1 MIKNKWTVK
10 IILLVTVILA
20 GLILCIN
27 SINGIPDAETNYKE
41 IYSAMLNA
49 NQEDNLNWENETD
62 FEVNREEIQG
72 GGFQVPKI
80 EGRAIYCT
88 ERDVTLAMTSAMWR
102 GESNEYTYYWSTPK
116 VENIFNPANVDKEG
130 RIWSKELSKN
140 EIDAINSTGDF
151 VNSLDSAIRTRGYYK
166 CSNNHTTIS
175 ADKAYVITADPCNQ
189 WTPRKQIVMW
199 MLQIT
204 GGINVDNAETII
216 AKLKLDGSKAEFVRS
231 DIEAIKQLYNE
242 AIKYGKFKERVNNA
256 LSNDGNYA
264 TNLTDVDNIT
274 SEYYTSNSNKYIK
287 VGPYTMKY
295 VNGKYLNE
303 EIIFGGI
310 GGKVDN
316 ETLGLYIQN
325 GNQKI
330 KVNKIITDDKIAN
343 TKNFRPCEESDPVS
357 GLYVEHTTDFM
368 RPSSEKEFYILI
380 PKTELE
386 ADAKL
391 YAHFTWMEAK
401 GEECVKNGISYQIS
415 EGSLEKKNRITRLKP
430 NKDKKIKFEA
440 TFTQQLTEFN
450 GERELKEFTLD
461 LGTVQPPSK
470 EGSYY
475 VSIRKIGEG
484 GKGLE
489 GAEFLINGVSYG
501 TNEDGYIENEDGDI
515 LMEQLINASGTETWT
530 VEEKSAPEGYITQP
544 LKIVFNVYKVYNST
558 TNTYEVDRIE
568 IVSSNSN
575 AKVTFNKENKT
586 ITVQI
591 KNIEKPDPNNPNDLL
606 DTYEIK
612 AKKVDEQG
620 KGLAGAKFNI
630 TWPTGKTSEATSNE
644 NGDLVISGQ
653 TPILGLNSEEE
664 DHFKIEE
671 IEAPAGYKM
680 INGAIEFDVKKEK
693 LITIDGTDKYG
704 ITGIINVNAPEGV
717 TIELNGRGEISIVI
731 PNQKD
736 IKLISIGGNVWEDA
750 KTGKAS
756 LGDGINSTTNNVD
769 KNLENIKVSLYT
781 EDMKLAELMPADSV
795 TNIYNRIN
803 PTLTDANG
811 NYKFEGVDESKKYYV
826 VFEYDGQVYMP
837 TEYLAKGI
845 SGDTIQ
851 NYNSVEEMLGELTN
865 IGTGRDN
872 GNSGSTGG
880 KNTGTGTNTG
890 SGKNTQTNTEW
901 FEKWKTNSKASE
913 LETNTGK
920 NTIEGRQ
927 TFNNRFAEIGASPKN
942 YISKNTLGISTY
954 LVEEEGIYYNKSYTR
969 LELMGYTLKKTSKG
983 VAYVQDKIQL
993 VDGYKYNK
1001 YGTLDYDDNGAITS
1015 EWSEGLISQ
1024 KIKEFIVANGH
1035 YPNEAE
1041 KVRIYRSIVGDMN
1054 DDEAWNKLQFIEDCK
1069 MSALTKSPFNSGI
1082 EYYPTNKNATFGTD
1096 LLTNYVNLGLWR
1108 RQEFNAQ
1115 LTKDV
1120 VEVTTTSNGNSL
1132 TTPFNSKEKAL
1143 YYIKDYMNDYTNAIK
1158 ENNGKINLAK
1168 QYADSQQGI
1177 YINRLNAQYY
1187 YNKYY
1192 DRPIKQSEYMGQR
1205 NLEVEI
1211 KYRITVYNLSQ
1222 SLETQIIE
1230 VVDYYDDSL
1239 QLTSAVVNT
1248 NGKNISNDKS
1258 SAVSESIYG
1267 QVTEKSFPGFNKVY
1281 IRLQNKQLATGE
1293 GITIDLTY
1301 KVKRM
1306 ALQGF
1311 EGYINIGEKTNIAE
1325 INGYKTYYSANTSTP
1340 NRHGAIIGNNTTV
1353 AGLIDVNS
1361 TPGNLE
1367 TIEEITNG
1375 VINFEDDSDK
1385 TTATLTIDDGD
1396 DPTPPD
1402 SDTPPDSNTPID
1414 STNIISG
1421 CVWEDAKTGK
1431 ASLGNGIRDSGEKRI
1446 AGVKVA
1452 LCTREDKI
1460 NDQLSTG
1467 EKQVD
1472 WIQRYN
1478 EKNYNKYTY
1487 KVVKEETTDQNGEY
1501 SFKDV
1506 EKGDYYVLF
1515 GYGLDDATVLTNNKE
1530 NETNKILGKTG
1541 SNTKSYNGQD
1551 YKSTI
1556 FQAGFENGYD
1566 IENVDYDK
1574 SLNEAHVSKAIDDW
1588 ARVEEVNKY
1597 SKIQTNHIAE
1607 VLASP
1612 TKVPTYLGE
1621 QYGSD
1626 LMGRLV
1632 DELTTNTW
1640 KIAKT
1645 QKIKIEGRRGGEKI
1659 ENVDLGLVE
1668 RPITQL
1674 QITNNV
1680 ENVKV
1685 TLSDGSIVFDA
1696 TQTAEA
1702 KGNEIKNVIWKSNR
1716 STTKGI
1722 TGGFIQLYLD
1732 EELMYGATIQITYKM
1747 QINKLNDYVEYEGLE
1762 YYAKGRTNSENKVES
1777 KAKKLV
1783 CYIPNKMQFNKTQ
1796 SGDWNSIT
1804 DINEI
1809 IPAEEKDGENINNN
1823 LVNYRLKDTISSQ
1836 SNTISKIEADNI
1848 NNKYSNKGYLD
1859 NEYLNNNMLTIS
1871 QLITKEGAQGGYE
1884 CKVEIVE
1891 LENAVGRRMKTSIVG
1906 NFNPANDPVE
1916 NDEAK
1921 AENVA
1926 VMPPF
1931 GIGQVFYYILTI
1943 VIAGMLVVGIIFIKK
1958 KVLVK

>member
-49 NQEDNLNWENETD
+49 NQEDNLNWGNETG
-62 FEVNREEIQG
+62 FEVDPDNMQSN
-72 GGFQVPKI
+72 GFEVPKV

-88 ERDVTLAMTSAMWR
+88 ERGVTLAMNSNMYR
-102 GESNEYTYYWSTPK
+102 GTNTAYSYYNWGPK
-116 VENIFNPANVDKEG
+116 IVSNIFDPANG
-130 RIWSKELSKN
+130 NLWSRELTDT
-140 EIDAINSTGDF
+140 EISAINNVKDF
-151 VNSLDSAIRTRGYYK
+151 GLLATIRTRGYYK

-216 AKLKLDGSKAEFVRS
+216 AKLKLDGSKAKFVRS

-242 AIKYGKFKERVNNA
+242 AKAYRRFKNGVNKA
-256 LSNDGNYA
+256 LSNGGSYA
-264 TNLTDVDNIT
+264 TNLTDVDNMT
-274 SEYYTSNSNKYIK
+274 SEYYTSNSNEYIK

-295 VNGKYLNE
+295 VNGKYKDE
-303 EIIFGGI
+303 KIIFGGI

-330 KVNKIITDDKIAN
+330 KVEKIITNDNERN

-386 ADAKL
+386 DDAKL

-401 GEECVKNGISYQIS
+401 GEKCVKNGISYQIS
-415 EGSLEKKNRITRLKP
+415 EDSLKKSNGKTKLKP
-430 NKDKKIKFEA
+430 DANNKIEFEA

-450 GERELKEFTLD
+450 GERKLKEFTLD

-470 EGSYY
+470 EGSY
-475 VSIRKIGEG
+475 SINMRKIDEKGD
-484 GKGLE
+484 GLE
-489 GAEFLINGVSYG
+489 GAEFLINGLLTYVSDK
-501 TNEDGYIENEDGDI
+501 DGYI
-515 LMEQLINASGTETWT
+515 LRSHQVINASGTETWT

-568 IVSSNSN
+568 IVSANSN
-575 AKVTFNKENKT
+575 AKVTFNKENQT

-591 KNIEKPDPNNPNDLL
+591 KNIKANPENPDDLL

-612 AKKVDEQG
+612 ARKVNEQG
-620 KGLAGAKFNI
+620 NGLAGAKFNI

-653 TPILGLNSEEE
+653 TPMLGLNSEGE

-781 EDMKLAELMPADSV
+781 EDMKPAELMPADSV

-890 SGKNTQTNTEW
+890 SGKNTQTSTEW
-901 FEKWKTNSKASE
+901 FEKWKANSKASE
-913 LETNTGK
+913 YETNTGRI
-920 NTIEGRQ
+920 TIEGRQ

-1054 DDEAWNKLQFIEDCK
+1054 DNEAWNKLQFIEDCK

-1143 YYIKDYMNDYTNAIK
+1143 YNIKDYMNDYTNAIK
-1158 ENNGKINLAK
+1158 DNNGKINLAK

-1192 DRPIKQSEYMGQR
+1192 DRPIKQSEYIGQR

-1222 SLETQIIE
+1222 SLETQITE

-1248 NGKNISNDKS
+1248 NGKNISKDKS

-1311 EGYINIGEKTNIAE
+1311 EGYVNIGEKTNIAE

-1353 AGLIDVNS
+1353 AGLVDVNS

-1385 TTATLTIDDGD
+1385 TTATLTITD

-1402 SDTPPDSNTPID
+1402 PDTPPDPNTPID

-1421 CVWEDAKTGK
+1421 CVWEDNNK
-1431 ASLGNGIRDSGEKRI
+1431 NGIRDSGEEKI

-1452 LCTREDKI
+1452 LCTRI
-1460 NDQLSTG
+1460 NDQLGTG

-1501 SFKDV
+1501 RFKDV
-1506 EKGDYYVLF
+1506 EKGYYYVLF

-1556 FQAGFENGYD
+1556 FQANLENGEYD
-1566 IENVDYDK
+1566 LEKIKEYDK
-1574 SLNEAHVSKAIDDW
+1574 NLNDKYVSDAIDDW
-1588 ARVEEVNKY
+1588 ERVKEVNEY

-1645 QKIKIEGRRGGEKI
+1645 PKIEVTEVEGGERI
-1659 ENVDLGLVE
+1659 PNVDLGLVE
-1668 RPITQL
+1668 RPKTQL

-1702 KGNEIKNVIWKSNR
+1702 TKGNETKNVIWKSNR
-1716 STTKGI
+1716 SATKGI
-1722 TGGFIQLYLD
+1722 TGGLIHLYLD
-1732 EELMYGATIQITYKM
+1732 KELMYGATIQITYKM
-1747 QINKLNDYVEYEGLE
+1747 QINNLNDYVEYEGLE

-1848 NNKYSNKGYLD
+1848 NNA
-1859 NEYLNNNMLTIS
+1859 YLNNNMLTIS
-1871 QLITKEGAQGGYE
+1871 QLITKESAQGGYE

-1891 LENAVGRRMKTSIVG
+1891 LENAVGRRMETSIVG

-1921 AENVA
+1921 AEDVA

-1931 GIGQVFYYILTI
+1931 GIGQVFYYVLTI

>member
-49 NQEDNLNWENETD
+49 NQEDNLNWGNETG
-62 FEVNREEIQG
+62 FEVDPDNLQSN
-72 GGFQVPKI
+72 GFEVPKV

-88 ERDVTLAMTSAMWR
+88 ERGVTLAMNSNMYR
-102 GESNEYTYYWSTPK
+102 GTNTAYSYYNWGPK
-116 VENIFNPANVDKEG
+116 IVSNIFDPANG
-130 RIWSKELSKN
+130 NLWSRKLTDT
-140 EIDAINSTGDF
+140 EIRAINNVKDF
-151 VNSLDSAIRTRGYYK
+151 GLLATKRTRGYYK

-216 AKLKLDGSKAEFVRS
+216 AKLKLDGSKAKFVRS

-242 AIKYGKFKERVNNA
+242 AKAYRRFKNGVNKA
-256 LSNDGNYA
+256 LSNGGSYA
-264 TNLTDVDNIT
+264 TNLTDVDNMT
-274 SEYYTSNSNKYIK
+274 SEYYTSNSNEYIK

-295 VNGKYLNE
+295 VNGKYKDE
-303 EIIFGGI
+303 KIIFGGI

-330 KVNKIITDDKIAN
+330 KVEKIITNDNERN

-386 ADAKL
+386 DDAKL

-401 GEECVKNGISYQIS
+401 GEKCVKNGISYQIS
-415 EGSLEKKNRITRLKP
+415 EDSLKKSNGKTKLKP
-430 NKDKKIKFEA
+430 DANNKIEFEA

-450 GERELKEFTLD
+450 GERKLKEFTLD

-470 EGSYY
+470 EGSY
-475 VSIRKIGEG
+475 SINMRKIDEKGD
-484 GKGLE
+484 GLE
-489 GAEFLINGVSYG
+489 GAEFLINGLLTYVSDK
-501 TNEDGYIENEDGDI
+501 DGYI
-515 LMEQLINASGTETWT
+515 LRSHQVINASGTETWT

-568 IVSSNSN
+568 IVSANSN
-575 AKVTFNKENKT
+575 AKVTFNKENQT

-591 KNIEKPDPNNPNDLL
+591 KNIKANPENPDDLL

-612 AKKVDEQG
+612 ARKVNEQG
-620 KGLAGAKFNI
+620 NGLAGAKFNI

-653 TPILGLNSEEE
+653 TPMLGLNSEGE

-781 EDMKLAELMPADSV
+781 EDMKLAELMPDDSV

-901 FEKWKTNSKASE
+901 FEKWKANSKASE
-913 LETNTGK
+913 YETNTGRI
-920 NTIEGRQ
+920 TIEGRQ

-1054 DDEAWNKLQFIEDCK
+1054 DNEAWNKLQFIEDCK

-1143 YYIKDYMNDYTNAIK
+1143 YNIKDYMNDYTNAIK
-1158 ENNGKINLAK
+1158 DNNGKINLAK

-1192 DRPIKQSEYMGQR
+1192 DRPIKQSEYIGQR

-1222 SLETQIIE
+1222 SLETQITE

-1248 NGKNISNDKS
+1248 NGKNISKDKS

-1311 EGYINIGEKTNIAE
+1311 EGYVNIGEKTNIAE

-1353 AGLIDVNS
+1353 AGLVDVNS

-1385 TTATLTIDDGD
+1385 TTATLTITD

-1402 SDTPPDSNTPID
+1402 PDTPPDPNTPID

-1421 CVWEDAKTGK
+1421 CVWEDNNK
-1431 ASLGNGIRDSGEKRI
+1431 NGIRDSGEEKI

-1452 LCTREDKI
+1452 LCTRI
-1460 NDQLSTG
+1460 NDQLGAG

-1501 SFKDV
+1501 RFKDV
-1506 EKGDYYVLF
+1506 EKGYYYVLF

-1556 FQAGFENGYD
+1556 FQANLENGEYD
-1566 IENVDYDK
+1566 LEKIKEYDK
-1574 SLNEAHVSKAIDDW
+1574 NLNDKYVSDAIDDW
-1588 ARVEEVNKY
+1588 ERVKEVNEY

-1645 QKIKIEGRRGGEKI
+1645 PKIEVTEVNGGERI
-1659 ENVDLGLVE
+1659 PNVDLGLVE
-1668 RPITQL
+1668 RPKTQL

-1702 KGNEIKNVIWKSNR
+1702 TKGNETKNVIWKSNR
-1716 STTKGI
+1716 SATKGI

-1747 QINKLNDYVEYEGLE
+1747 QINELNDYVEYEGLE
-1762 YYAKGRTNSENKVES
+1762 YYAKGRTNSGIKVES

-1796 SGDWNSIT
+1796 SGDWNAIT

-1848 NNKYSNKGYLD
+1848 NNA
-1859 NEYLNNNMLTIS
+1859 YLNNNMLTIS

-1891 LENAVGRRMKTSIVG
+1891 LENAVGRRMETSIVG

-1921 AENVA
+1921 AEDVA

-1931 GIGQVFYYILTI
+1931 GIGQVFYYVLTI

>member
-49 NQEDNLNWENETD
+49 NQEDNLNWGNETG
-62 FEVNREEIQG
+62 FEVDPDNLQSN
-72 GGFQVPKI
+72 GFEVPKV

-88 ERDVTLAMTSAMWR
+88 ERGVTLAMNSNMYR
-102 GESNEYTYYWSTPK
+102 GTNTAYSYYNWGPK
-116 VENIFNPANVDKEG
+116 IVSNIFDPANG
-130 RIWSKELSKN
+130 NLWSRKLTDT
-140 EIDAINSTGDF
+140 EIRAINNVKDF
-151 VNSLDSAIRTRGYYK
+151 GLLATIRTRGYYK

-204 GGINVDNAETII
+204 GVINVDNAETII
-216 AKLKLDGSKAEFVRS
+216 AKLKLDGSKAKFVRS

-242 AIKYGKFKERVNNA
+242 AKAYRRFKNGVNKA
-256 LSNDGNYA
+256 LSNGGSYA
-264 TNLTDVDNIT
+264 TNLTDVDNMT
-274 SEYYTSNSNKYIK
+274 SEYYTSNSNEYIK

-295 VNGKYLNE
+295 VNGKYKDE
-303 EIIFGGI
+303 KIIFGGI

-330 KVNKIITDDKIAN
+330 KVEKIITNDNERN

-386 ADAKL
+386 DDAKL

-401 GEECVKNGISYQIS
+401 GEKCVKNGISYQIS
-415 EGSLEKKNRITRLKP
+415 KDSLKKCNGIKP
-430 NKDKKIKFEA
+430 DANNKIEFEA
-440 TFTQQLTEFN
+440 KSTQQLTEFN
-450 GERELKEFTLD
+450 GERKLKEFTLD

-470 EGSYY
+470 EGSY
-475 VSIRKIGEG
+475 SINMRKIDE
-484 GKGLE
+484 KRDGLE
-489 GAEFLINGVSYG
+489 GAEFLINGLLTYVSDK
-501 TNEDGYIENEDGDI
+501 DGYI
-515 LMEQLINASGTETWT
+515 LRSHQVINASGTETWT

-568 IVSSNSN
+568 IVSANSN
-575 AKVTFNKENKT
+575 AKVTFNKENQT

-591 KNIEKPDPNNPNDLL
+591 KNIKANPDDLL
-606 DTYEIK
+606 DKYEIK
-612 AKKVDEQG
+612 AKKVNEQG
-620 KGLAGAKFNI
+620 NGLAGAKFNI

-653 TPILGLNSEEE
+653 TPMLGLNSEGE

-693 LITIDGTDKYG
+693 LITKDGTDKYG

-717 TIELNGRGEISIVI
+717 TIEINGRGEISIVI
-731 PNQKD
+731 PNQKN

-901 FEKWKTNSKASE
+901 FEKWKANSKASE

-983 VAYVQDKIQL
+983 VTYVQDKIQL

-1024 KIKEFIVANGH
+1024 KIKEFIVANRH

-1041 KVRIYRSIVGDMN
+1041 KVRIYRSIVRDMN
-1054 DDEAWNKLQFIEDCK
+1054 DNEAWNKLQFIEDCK

-1120 VEVTTTSNGNSL
+1120 VEVTTTNTKNGNSDK
-1132 TTPFNSKEKAL
+1132 TVFNGKTYAL
-1143 YYIKDYMNDYTNAIK
+1143 DSIKDYINDYTNAIK
-1158 ENNGKINLAK
+1158 DNNGKINLAK

-1222 SLETQIIE
+1222 SLETQITE

-1248 NGKNISNDKS
+1248 NGKNISKDKS

-1353 AGLIDVNS
+1353 AGLVDVNS

-1385 TTATLTIDDGD
+1385 TTATLTITD

-1402 SDTPPDSNTPID
+1402 HNTPID

-1421 CVWEDAKTGK
+1421 CVWEDAKTEK
-1431 ASLGNGIRDSGEKRI
+1431 ASLGNGIRDSGEKGI

-1452 LCTREDKI
+1452 LCKKYERNDSTQQAAGDEKLGWIKEYNDK
-1460 NDQLSTG
+1460 
-1467 EKQVD
+1467 
-1472 WIQRYN
+1472 RYN
-1478 EKNYNKYTY
+1478 KEYIYKSVADEYTTGKDGKYSFE
-1487 KVVKEETTDQNGEY
+1487 VKE
-1501 SFKDV
+1501 S
-1506 EKGDYYVLF
+1506 GDYYVLF
-1515 GYGLDDATVLTNNKE
+1515 GYGLDDATVLTNDE
-1530 NETNKILGKTG
+1530 DNETNKILGKTG

-1645 QKIKIEGRRGGEKI
+1645 QKIKIEGRENGEKI

-1702 KGNEIKNVIWKSNR
+1702 TKGNETKNVIWKSNR

-1747 QINKLNDYVEYEGLE
+1747 QINELNDYVEYEGLE
-1762 YYAKGRTNSENKVES
+1762 YYAKGRTNSGIKVES

-1796 SGDWNSIT
+1796 SGDWNAIT

-1848 NNKYSNKGYLD
+1848 NNA
-1859 NEYLNNNMLTIS
+1859 YLNNNMLTIS
-1871 QLITKEGAQGGYE
+1871 QLITKESAQGGYE

-1891 LENAVGRRMKTSIVG
+1891 LENAVGRRMETSIVG

-1921 AENVA
+1921 AEDVA

-1931 GIGQVFYYILTI
+1931 GIGQVFYYVLTI

>member
-49 NQEDNLNWENETD
+49 NQEDNLNWGNETG
-62 FEVNREEIQG
+62 FEVDPDNMQSN
-72 GGFQVPKI
+72 GFEVPKV

-88 ERDVTLAMTSAMWR
+88 ERGVTLAMNSNMYR
-102 GESNEYTYYWSTPK
+102 GTNTAYSYYNWGPK
-116 VENIFNPANVDKEG
+116 IVSNIFDPANG
-130 RIWSKELSKN
+130 NLWSRELTDT
-140 EIDAINSTGDF
+140 EISAINNVKDF
-151 VNSLDSAIRTRGYYK
+151 GLLATIRTRGYYK

-242 AIKYGKFKERVNNA
+242 AKAYRRFKNGVNKA
-256 LSNDGNYA
+256 LSNGGSYA

-274 SEYYTSNSNKYIK
+274 SEYYTSNSNEYIK

-295 VNGKYLNE
+295 VNGKYKDE
-303 EIIFGGI
+303 KIIFGGI

-330 KVNKIITDDKIAN
+330 KVEKIITNDNERN

-401 GEECVKNGISYQIS
+401 GEKCVKNGISYQIS
-415 EGSLEKKNRITRLKP
+415 EDSLKKSNGKTKLKP
-430 NKDKKIKFEA
+430 DANKKIEFEA

-450 GERELKEFTLD
+450 GERKLKEFTLD

-470 EGSYY
+470 EGSY
-475 VSIRKIGEG
+475 SINMRKIDEKGD
-484 GKGLE
+484 GLE
-489 GAEFLINGVSYG
+489 GAEFLINGLLTYVSDK
-501 TNEDGYIENEDGDI
+501 DGFI
-515 LMEQLINASGTETWT
+515 LRSHQVINASGTETWT

-568 IVSSNSN
+568 IVSANSN
-575 AKVTFNKENKT
+575 AKVTFNKENQT

-612 AKKVDEQG
+612 AKKVNEQG
-620 KGLAGAKFNI
+620 NGLAGAKFNI

-653 TPILGLNSEEE
+653 TPILGLNSEGE

-781 EDMKLAELMPADSV
+781 EDMKLAELMPDDSV

-811 NYKFEGVDESKKYYV
+811 NYKFEGVCVDESKKYYV

-901 FEKWKTNSKASE
+901 FEKWKANSKASE

-1001 YGTLDYDDNGAITS
+1001 YGTLDYDDNGAITN
-1015 EWSEGLISQ
+1015 EWSEGLISK

-1054 DDEAWNKLQFIEDCK
+1054 DNEAWNKLQFIEDCK

-1132 TTPFNSKEKAL
+1132 TTPFNNKEKAL
-1143 YYIKDYMNDYTNAIK
+1143 YNIKDYMNDYTNAIK
-1158 ENNGKINLAK
+1158 DNNGKINLAK

-1192 DRPIKQSEYMGQR
+1192 DRPIKQSEYIGQR

-1222 SLETQIIE
+1222 SLETQITE

-1248 NGKNISNDKS
+1248 NGKNISKDKS

-1311 EGYINIGEKTNIAE
+1311 EGYVNIGEKTNIAE

-1353 AGLIDVNS
+1353 AGLVDVNS

-1385 TTATLTIDDGD
+1385 TTATLTITD

-1402 SDTPPDSNTPID
+1402 PDTPPDPNTPID

-1421 CVWEDAKTGK
+1421 CVWEDNNK
-1431 ASLGNGIRDSGEKRI
+1431 NGIRDSGEEKI

-1452 LCTREDKI
+1452 LCTRI
-1460 NDQLSTG
+1460 NDQLGTG

-1501 SFKDV
+1501 RFKDV
-1506 EKGDYYVLF
+1506 EKGYYYVLF

-1556 FQAGFENGYD
+1556 FQANLENGEYD
-1566 IENVDYDK
+1566 LEKIKEYDK
-1574 SLNEAHVSKAIDDW
+1574 NLNDKYVSDAIDDW
-1588 ARVEEVNKY
+1588 ERVKEVNEY

-1645 QKIKIEGRRGGEKI
+1645 PKIEVTEVKGGERI
-1659 ENVDLGLVE
+1659 PNVDLGLVE
-1668 RPITQL
+1668 RPKTQL

-1702 KGNEIKNVIWKSNR
+1702 TKGNETKNVIWKSNR
-1716 STTKGI
+1716 SATKGI
-1722 TGGFIQLYLD
+1722 TGGFIHLYLD

-1747 QINKLNDYVEYEGLE
+1747 QINELNDYVEYEGLE
-1762 YYAKGRTNSENKVES
+1762 YYAKGRTNSGIKVES

-1796 SGDWNSIT
+1796 SGDWNAIT

-1848 NNKYSNKGYLD
+1848 NNA
-1859 NEYLNNNMLTIS
+1859 YLNNNMLTIS

-1891 LENAVGRRMKTSIVG
+1891 LENAVGRRMETSIVG

-1921 AENVA
+1921 AEDVA

-1931 GIGQVFYYILTI
+1931 GIGQVFYYVLTI

>member
-49 NQEDNLNWENETD
+49 NQEDNLNWGNETG
-62 FEVNREEIQG
+62 FEVNPDNIQSN
-72 GGFQVPKI
+72 GFEVPKV

-88 ERDVTLAMTSAMWR
+88 QRGVTLAMTSAMWR
-102 GESNEYTYYWSTPK
+102 GESSAYTYYWSTSK
-116 VENIFNPANVDKEG
+116 VEDIFNPANG
-130 RIWSKELSKN
+130 NLWSRELTDT
-140 EIDAINSTGDF
+140 EISAINN
-151 VNSLDSAIRTRGYYK
+151 VNNFGLPATIRTRGYYK

-216 AKLKLDGSKAEFVRS
+216 AKLELDGSKAQFVR
-231 DIEAIKQLYNE
+231 DNVDAIKQLYNE

-330 KVNKIITDDKIAN
+330 KVNKIITDDKITN
-343 TKNFRPCEESDPVS
+343 TKNFKPCEESDPVS

-415 EGSLEKKNRITRLKP
+415 EGSLEKENEITRLKP
-430 NKDKKIKFEA
+430 NKDKKIKFKA
-440 TFTQQLTEFN
+440 AFTQQLTEFN

-470 EGSYY
+470 EGSY
-475 VSIRKIGEG
+475 SINMRKIYEDENGVEH
-484 GKGLE
+484 GLE
-489 GAEFLINGVSYG
+489 GAEFLINGLLTYVSDK
-501 TNEDGYIENEDGDI
+501 DGFI
-515 LMEQLINASGTETWT
+515 LRSHQVINASGTETWT

-568 IVSSNSN
+568 IVSANSN
-575 AKVTFNKENKT
+575 AKVTFNKEDQT

-591 KNIEKPDPNNPNDLL
+591 KNIKANPENPDDLL

-612 AKKVDEQG
+612 AKKVNEQG
-620 KGLAGAKFNI
+620 NGLAGAKFNI

-653 TPILGLNSEEE
+653 TPILGLNSEGE

-872 GNSGSTGG
+872 GNSGSAGG

-901 FEKWKTNSKASE
+901 FEKWKANSKASE
-913 LETNTGK
+913 FETNTGK

-1024 KIKEFIVANGH
+1024 KIKEFIVANRH

-1120 VEVTTTSNGNSL
+1120 VEVTTTNTKNGNSDK
-1132 TTPFNSKEKAL
+1132 TVFNGKTYAL
-1143 YYIKDYMNDYTNAIK
+1143 DSIKDYINDYTNAIK
-1158 ENNGKINLAK
+1158 DNNGKINLAK

-1222 SLETQIIE
+1222 SLETQITE

-1248 NGKNISNDKS
+1248 NGKNISKDKS

-1353 AGLIDVNS
+1353 AGLVDVNS

-1385 TTATLTIDDGD
+1385 TTATLTITDDGD

-1402 SDTPPDSNTPID
+1402 PNTPID
-1414 STNIISG
+1414 STNTISG
-1421 CVWEDAKTGK
+1421 CVWEDNNK
-1431 ASLGNGIRDSGEKRI
+1431 NGIRDSGEEKEKI

-1452 LCTREDKI
+1452 LCKKYERNDSTQQAAGDEKLGWIKEYNDKRYNKEYI
-1460 NDQLSTG
+1460 YKSVADEYTTG
-1467 EKQVD
+1467 ED
-1472 WIQRYN
+1472 G
-1478 EKNYNKYTY
+1478 KYSFE
-1487 KVVKEETTDQNGEY
+1487 VKE
-1501 SFKDV
+1501 S
-1506 EKGDYYVLF
+1506 GDYYVLF
-1515 GYGLDDATVLTNNKE
+1515 GYGLDDATVLTNDE
-1530 NETNKILGKTG
+1530 DNETYKVLVERRGRNE
-1541 SNTKSYNGQD
+1541 KSYNGQD

-1645 QKIKIEGRRGGEKI
+1645 QKIKIEGRRGGERI

-1747 QINKLNDYVEYEGLE
+1747 QINELNDYVEYEGLE
-1762 YYAKGRTNSENKVES
+1762 YYAKGRTNSGIKVES

-1796 SGDWNSIT
+1796 SGDWNAIT

-1931 GIGQVFYYILTI
+1931 GIGQVFYYVLTI

>member
-49 NQEDNLNWENETD
+49 NQEDNLNWGNETG
-62 FEVNREEIQG
+62 FEVDPDNIQSN
-72 GGFQVPKI
+72 GFEVPKV

-88 ERDVTLAMTSAMWR
+88 ERGVTLAMNSNMYR
-102 GESNEYTYYWSTPK
+102 GTNTAYSYYNWGPK
-116 VENIFNPANVDKEG
+116 IVSNIFDPANG
-130 RIWSKELSKN
+130 NLWSRKLTDT
-140 EIDAINSTGDF
+140 EISAINNVKDF
-151 VNSLDSAIRTRGYYK
+151 GLLATIRTRGYYE
-166 CSNNHTTIS
+166 CGNNHTTIS

-216 AKLKLDGSKAEFVRS
+216 AKLKLDGNKAKFVRS

-242 AIKYGKFKERVNNA
+242 AKAYRRFKNGVNKA
-256 LSNDGNYA
+256 LSNGGSYA

-274 SEYYTSNSNKYIK
+274 SEYYTSNSKEYIK

-295 VNGKYLNE
+295 VNGKYKDE
-303 EIIFGGI
+303 KIIFGGI

-330 KVNKIITDDKIAN
+330 KVEKIITNDNERN
-343 TKNFRPCEESDPVS
+343 TKNFKPCEESDPVS

-386 ADAKL
+386 DDAKL

-401 GEECVKNGISYQIS
+401 GEKCVKNGISYQIS
-415 EGSLEKKNRITRLKP
+415 EDSLKKSNGKTKLKP
-430 NKDKKIKFEA
+430 DANKKIEFEA

-450 GERELKEFTLD
+450 GERKLKEFTLD

-470 EGSYY
+470 EGSY
-475 VSIRKIGEG
+475 SINMRKIDEKGD
-484 GKGLE
+484 GLE
-489 GAEFLINGVSYG
+489 GAEFLINGLLTYVSDK
-501 TNEDGYIENEDGDI
+501 DGYI
-515 LMEQLINASGTETWT
+515 LRSHQVINASGTETWT
-530 VEEKSAPEGYITQP
+530 VEEKSAPEGYIMQP

-568 IVSSNSN
+568 IVSANSN
-575 AKVTFNKENKT
+575 AKVTFNKENQT

-591 KNIEKPDPNNPNDLL
+591 KNIKANPENPDDLL

-612 AKKVDEQG
+612 AKKVNEQG
-620 KGLAGAKFNI
+620 NGLAGAKFNI

-653 TPILGLNSEEE
+653 TPILGLNSEGE

-901 FEKWKTNSKASE
+901 FEKWKANSKASE
-913 LETNTGK
+913 YETNTGRI
-920 NTIEGRQ
+920 TIEGRQ

-1054 DDEAWNKLQFIEDCK
+1054 DNEAWNKLQFIEDCK

-1158 ENNGKINLAK
+1158 DNNGKINLAK

-1222 SLETQIIE
+1222 SLETQITE

-1248 NGKNISNDKS
+1248 NGKNISKDKS

-1402 SDTPPDSNTPID
+1402 SNTPID
-1414 STNIISG
+1414 STNIIDG
-1421 CVWEDAKTGK
+1421 CVWEDNNK
-1431 ASLGNGIRDSGEKRI
+1431 NGIRDSGEEKI

-1452 LCTREDKI
+1452 LCTRI
-1460 NDQLSTG
+1460 NDQLGTG

-1515 GYGLDDATVLTNNKE
+1515 GYGLDDATILTNNKE

-1556 FQAGFENGYD
+1556 FQANLENGEYD
-1566 IENVDYDK
+1566 LEKIREYDK
-1574 SLNEAHVSKAIDDW
+1574 NLNDKYVSDAIDDW
-1588 ARVEEVNKY
+1588 DRVKEVNEY

-1645 QKIKIEGRRGGEKI
+1645 PKIEVTEVKGGERI
-1659 ENVDLGLVE
+1659 PNVDLGLVE

-1702 KGNEIKNVIWKSNR
+1702 TKGNEIKNVIWKSNR
-1716 STTKGI
+1716 IATKGI

-1732 EELMYGATIQITYKM
+1732 EELMYGATIQIMYKM
-1747 QINKLNDYVEYEGLE
+1747 QINELKNYVEYEGLE
-1762 YYAKGRTNSENKVES
+1762 YYAKDRTNSGTKVES
-1777 KAKKLV
+1777 GAKKLV

-1796 SGDWNSIT
+1796 SGNWNAIT

-1809 IPAEEKDGENINNN
+1809 IPAEEKDDENINNN

-1836 SNTISKIEADNI
+1836 SNTICKIERPDNTED
-1848 NNKYSNKGYLD
+1848 KKAYLD
-1859 NEYLNNNMLTIS
+1859 NDYLNNNMLTIS

-1891 LENAVGRRMKTSIVG
+1891 LENAVGRRMETSIVG

-1931 GIGQVFYYILTI
+1931 GIGQVFYYVLTV

>member
-49 NQEDNLNWENETD
+49 NQEDNLNWGNETG
-62 FEVNREEIQG
+62 FEVDPDNLQSN
-72 GGFQVPKI
+72 GFEVPKV

-88 ERDVTLAMTSAMWR
+88 ERGVTLAMNSNMYR
-102 GESNEYTYYWSTPK
+102 GTNTAYSYYNWGPK
-116 VENIFNPANVDKEG
+116 IVSNIFDPANG
-130 RIWSKELSKN
+130 MWSKTLTDD
-140 EIDAINSTGDF
+140 EIKAINNVKDF
-151 VNSLDSAIRTRGYYK
+151 GLLATIRTRGYYK

-242 AIKYGKFKERVNNA
+242 AKAYRRFKNGVNKA
-256 LSNDGNYA
+256 LSNGGSYA

-274 SEYYTSNSNKYIK
+274 SEYYTSNSNEYIK

-295 VNGKYLNE
+295 VNGKYKDE
-303 EIIFGGI
+303 KIIFGGI

-330 KVNKIITDDKIAN
+330 KVEKIITNDNERN

-386 ADAKL
+386 DDAKL

-401 GEECVKNGISYQIS
+401 GEKCVKNGISYQIS
-415 EGSLEKKNRITRLKP
+415 EDSLKKSNGKTKLKP
-430 NKDKKIKFEA
+430 DANKKIEFEA

-450 GERELKEFTLD
+450 GERKLKEFTLD

-470 EGSYY
+470 EGSY
-475 VSIRKIGEG
+475 SINMRKIDEKGD
-484 GKGLE
+484 GLE
-489 GAEFLINGVSYG
+489 GAEFLINGLLTYVSDK
-501 TNEDGYIENEDGDI
+501 DGYI
-515 LMEQLINASGTETWT
+515 LRSHQVINASGTETWT

-575 AKVTFNKENKT
+575 AKVTFNKENQT

-591 KNIEKPDPNNPNDLL
+591 KNIKANPENPDDLL

-612 AKKVDEQG
+612 AKKVNEQG
-620 KGLAGAKFNI
+620 NGLAGAKFNI

-653 TPILGLNSEEE
+653 TPMLGLNSEGE

-781 EDMKLAELMPADSV
+781 EDMKLAELMPDDSV

-901 FEKWKTNSKASE
+901 FEKWKANSKASE
-913 LETNTGK
+913 YETNTGRI
-920 NTIEGRQ
+920 TIEGRQ

-1024 KIKEFIVANGH
+1024 KIKEFIVANRH

-1054 DDEAWNKLQFIEDCK
+1054 DNEAWNKLQFIEDCK

-1120 VEVTTTSNGNSL
+1120 VEVTTTNTKNGNSDK
-1132 TTPFNSKEKAL
+1132 TVFNGKTYAL
-1143 YYIKDYMNDYTNAIK
+1143 DSIKDYINDYTNAIK
-1158 ENNGKINLAK
+1158 DNNGKINLAK

-1222 SLETQIIE
+1222 SLETQITE

-1248 NGKNISNDKS
+1248 NGKNISKDKS

-1353 AGLIDVNS
+1353 AGLVDVNS

-1385 TTATLTIDDGD
+1385 TTATLTITD

-1402 SDTPPDSNTPID
+1402 PDTPPDPNTPID

-1421 CVWEDAKTGK
+1421 CVWEDNNK
-1431 ASLGNGIRDSGEKRI
+1431 NGIRDSGEEKI

-1452 LCTREDKI
+1452 LCKKYERDDGTQQVAGDEKLGWIKEYNDKLKLYNKEYI
-1460 NDQLSTG
+1460 YKSVGEYTTG
-1467 EKQVD
+1467 ED
-1472 WIQRYN
+1472 G
-1478 EKNYNKYTY
+1478 TY
-1487 KVVKEETTDQNGEY
+1487 SFEVKE
-1501 SFKDV
+1501 S
-1506 EKGDYYVLF
+1506 GDYYVLF
-1515 GYGLDDATVLTNNKE
+1515 GYGLDDATVLTNDE
-1530 NETNKILGKTG
+1530 DNETYKVLVARRGK
-1541 SNTKSYNGQD
+1541 NEKSYNGQD

-1588 ARVEEVNKY
+1588 DRVKEVNKY

-1716 STTKGI
+1716 IATKGI

-1747 QINKLNDYVEYEGLE
+1747 QVNELNDYVEYEGLE

-1836 SNTISKIEADNI
+1836 SNTICKIERPDNTED
-1848 NNKYSNKGYLD
+1848 KKAYLD
-1859 NEYLNNNMLTIS
+1859 NAYLNNNMLTIS

>member
-49 NQEDNLNWENETD
+49 NQEDNLNWGNETG
-62 FEVNREEIQG
+62 FEVNPDNIQSN
-72 GGFQVPKI
+72 GFEVPKV

-88 ERDVTLAMTSAMWR
+88 QRDVTLAMTSAMWR
-102 GESNEYTYYWSTPK
+102 GESSAYTYYWSTPK
-116 VENIFNPANVDKEG
+116 VEDIFNPANG
-130 RIWSKELSKN
+130 NLWSRELTDT
-140 EIDAINSTGDF
+140 EISAINN
-151 VNSLDSAIRTRGYYK
+151 VNNFGLPATIRTRGYYK

-216 AKLKLDGSKAEFVRS
+216 AKLKLDGSKAQFVR
-231 DIEAIKQLYNE
+231 DNVDAIKQLYNE

-330 KVNKIITDDKIAN
+330 KVNKIITDDKITN
-343 TKNFRPCEESDPVS
+343 TKNFKPCEESDPVS

-415 EGSLEKKNRITRLKP
+415 EGSLEKENEITRLKP

-440 TFTQQLTEFN
+440 AFTQQLTEFN

-470 EGSYY
+470 EGSY
-475 VSIRKIGEG
+475 SINMRKIYEDENGVEH
-484 GKGLE
+484 GLE
-489 GAEFLINGVSYG
+489 GAEFLINGLLTYVSDK
-501 TNEDGYIENEDGDI
+501 DGFI
-515 LMEQLINASGTETWT
+515 LRSHQVINASGTETWT

-568 IVSSNSN
+568 IVSANSN
-575 AKVTFNKENKT
+575 AKVTFNKEDQT

-591 KNIEKPDPNNPNDLL
+591 KNIKANPENPDDLL

-612 AKKVDEQG
+612 AKKVNEQG
-620 KGLAGAKFNI
+620 NGLAGAKFNI

-653 TPILGLNSEEE
+653 TPILGLNSEGE

-901 FEKWKTNSKASE
+901 FEKWKANSKASE
-913 LETNTGK
+913 FETNTGK

-1024 KIKEFIVANGH
+1024 KIKEFIVANRH

-1054 DDEAWNKLQFIEDCK
+1054 DNEAWNKLQFIEDCK

-1120 VEVTTTSNGNSL
+1120 VEVTTTNTKNGNSDK
-1132 TTPFNSKEKAL
+1132 TVFNGKTYAL
-1143 YYIKDYMNDYTNAIK
+1143 DSIKDYINDYTNAIK
-1158 ENNGKINLAK
+1158 DNNGKINLAK

-1222 SLETQIIE
+1222 SLETQITE

-1248 NGKNISNDKS
+1248 NGKNISKDKS

-1353 AGLIDVNS
+1353 AGLVDVNS

-1385 TTATLTIDDGD
+1385 TTATLTITDDGD

-1402 SDTPPDSNTPID
+1402 PNTPID

-1421 CVWEDAKTGK
+1421 CVWEDNNK
-1431 ASLGNGIRDSGEKRI
+1431 NGIRDSGEEKI

-1452 LCTREDKI
+1452 LCKKYER
-1460 NDQLSTG
+1460 NDSTQQAAGDEKLGWIKEYNDRRYNKEYIYKSVADEYTTG
-1467 EKQVD
+1467 ED
-1472 WIQRYN
+1472 G
-1478 EKNYNKYTY
+1478 KYSFE
-1487 KVVKEETTDQNGEY
+1487 VKE
-1501 SFKDV
+1501 S
-1506 EKGDYYVLF
+1506 GDYYVLF
-1515 GYGLDDATVLTNNKE
+1515 GYGLDDATILTNNKE

-1588 ARVEEVNKY
+1588 ERVEEVNKY

-1645 QKIKIEGRRGGEKI
+1645 QKIKIEGRKNGEKI

-1702 KGNEIKNVIWKSNR
+1702 TKGNEIKNVIWKSNR
-1716 STTKGI
+1716 IATKGI

-1747 QINKLNDYVEYEGLE
+1747 QINELKNYVEYEGLE
-1762 YYAKGRTNSENKVES
+1762 YYAKGRTNSGIKVES

-1796 SGDWNSIT
+1796 SGNWNAIT

-1809 IPAEEKDGENINNN
+1809 IPVEEKDDENINNN

-1836 SNTISKIEADNI
+1836 SNTICKIERP
-1848 NNKYSNKGYLD
+1848 NNTEDKEDYL
-1859 NEYLNNNMLTIS
+1859 NNAYLNNNMLTIS

-1891 LENAVGRRMKTSIVG
+1891 LENAVGRRMETSIVG

-1931 GIGQVFYYILTI
+1931 GIGQVFYYVLTI

>member
-49 NQEDNLNWENETD
+49 NQEDNLNWGNETG
-62 FEVNREEIQG
+62 FEVDPDNIQSN
-72 GGFQVPKI
+72 GFEVPKV

-88 ERDVTLAMTSAMWR
+88 QRDVTLAMTSAMWR
-102 GESNEYTYYWSTPK
+102 GESSAYTYYWSTPK
-116 VENIFNPANVDKEG
+116 VEDIFNPANG
-130 RIWSKELSKN
+130 NLWSRKLTDT
-140 EIDAINSTGDF
+140 EISAINNANNFGLPAT
-151 VNSLDSAIRTRGYYK
+151 IRTRGYYK

-216 AKLKLDGSKAEFVRS
+216 AKLKLDGSKAKFVRS

-242 AIKYGKFKERVNNA
+242 AKAYRRFKNGVNKA
-256 LSNDGNYA
+256 LSNGGSYA
-264 TNLTDVDNIT
+264 TNLTDVDNMT
-274 SEYYTSNSNKYIK
+274 SEYYTSNSNEYIK

-295 VNGKYLNE
+295 VNGKYKDE
-303 EIIFGGI
+303 KIIFGGI

-330 KVNKIITDDKIAN
+330 KVEKIITNDNERN

-386 ADAKL
+386 DDAKL

-401 GEECVKNGISYQIS
+401 GEKCVKNGISYQIS
-415 EGSLEKKNRITRLKP
+415 EDSLKKSNGKTKLKADAN
-430 NKDKKIKFEA
+430 NKIEFEA

-450 GERELKEFTLD
+450 GERKLKEFTLD

-470 EGSYY
+470 EGSY
-475 VSIRKIGEG
+475 SINMRKIDEKGD
-484 GKGLE
+484 GLE
-489 GAEFLINGVSYG
+489 GAEFLINGLLTYVSDK
-501 TNEDGYIENEDGDI
+501 DGYI
-515 LMEQLINASGTETWT
+515 LRSHQVINASGTETWT

-568 IVSSNSN
+568 IVSANSN
-575 AKVTFNKENKT
+575 AKVTFNKENQT

-591 KNIEKPDPNNPNDLL
+591 KNIKANPENPDDLL

-612 AKKVDEQG
+612 ARKVNEQG
-620 KGLAGAKFNI
+620 NGLAGAKFNI

-653 TPILGLNSEEE
+653 TPMLGLNSEGE

-901 FEKWKTNSKASE
+901 FEKWKANSKASE
-913 LETNTGK
+913 YETNTGRI
-920 NTIEGRQ
+920 TIEGRQ

-1054 DDEAWNKLQFIEDCK
+1054 DNEAWNKLQFIEDCK

-1132 TTPFNSKEKAL
+1132 TTPFNNKEKAL
-1143 YYIKDYMNDYTNAIK
+1143 YNIKDYMNDYTNAIK
-1158 ENNGKINLAK
+1158 DNNGKINLAK

-1192 DRPIKQSEYMGQR
+1192 DRPIKQSEYIGQR

-1222 SLETQIIE
+1222 SLETQITE

-1248 NGKNISNDKS
+1248 NGKNISKDKS

-1311 EGYINIGEKTNIAE
+1311 EGYVNIGEKTNIAE

-1353 AGLIDVNS
+1353 AGLVDVNS

-1385 TTATLTIDDGD
+1385 TTATLTITD

-1402 SDTPPDSNTPID
+1402 PDTPPDPNTPID

-1421 CVWEDAKTGK
+1421 CVWEDNNK
-1431 ASLGNGIRDSGEKRI
+1431 NGIRDSGEEKI

-1452 LCTREDKI
+1452 LCTRI
-1460 NDQLSTG
+1460 NDQLDTG

-1501 SFKDV
+1501 RFKDV
-1506 EKGDYYVLF
+1506 EKGYYYVLF

-1556 FQAGFENGYD
+1556 FQANLENGEYD
-1566 IENVDYDK
+1566 LEKIKEYDK
-1574 SLNEAHVSKAIDDW
+1574 NLNDKYVSDAIDDW
-1588 ARVEEVNKY
+1588 ERVKEVNEY

-1645 QKIKIEGRRGGEKI
+1645 PKIEVTEVKGGERI
-1659 ENVDLGLVE
+1659 PNVDLGLVE
-1668 RPITQL
+1668 RPKTQL

-1702 KGNEIKNVIWKSNR
+1702 TKGNETKNVIWKSNR
-1716 STTKGI
+1716 SATKGI

-1732 EELMYGATIQITYKM
+1732 KELMYGATIQITYKM
-1747 QINKLNDYVEYEGLE
+1747 QINELNDYVEYEGLE
-1762 YYAKGRTNSENKVES
+1762 YYAKGRTNSGIKVES

-1796 SGDWNSIT
+1796 SGDWNAIT

-1848 NNKYSNKGYLD
+1848 NNA
-1859 NEYLNNNMLTIS
+1859 YLNNNMLTIS

-1891 LENAVGRRMKTSIVG
+1891 LENAVGRRMETSIVG

-1921 AENVA
+1921 AEDVA

-1931 GIGQVFYYILTI
+1931 GIGQVFYYVLTI

>member
-49 NQEDNLNWENETD
+49 NQEDNLNWGNETG
-62 FEVNREEIQG
+62 FEVDPDNIQSN
-72 GGFQVPKI
+72 GFEVPKV

-88 ERDVTLAMTSAMWR
+88 QRGVTLAMTSAMWR
-102 GESNEYTYYWSTPK
+102 GESDAYTYYWSKPK
-116 VENIFNPANVDKEG
+116 VENIFNPANG
-130 RIWSKELSKN
+130 MWSKTLTDD
-140 EIDAINSTGDF
+140 EIKAINSNEDF
-151 VNSLDSAIRTRGYYK
+151 ANSHDSAIRTRGYYE
-166 CSNNHTTIS
+166 CGNNHTTIS
-175 ADKAYVITADPCNQ
+175 AEEAYVITADPCNQ

-199 MLQIT
+199 MLID
-204 GGINVDNAETII
+204 GGVNTENAETII
-216 AKLKLDGSKAEFVRS
+216 ERLDIDGGKAQFVR
-231 DIEAIKQLYNE
+231 DNVDAIKQLYYE
-242 AIKYGKFKERVNNA
+242 AIAYGKFKERVNNA

-274 SEYYTSNSNKYIK
+274 SEYYPSNSKEYIK

-295 VNGKYLNE
+295 VNGKYKDE
-303 EIIFGGI
+303 KIIFGGI

-330 KVNKIITDDKIAN
+330 KVNKIITDDEVNN
-343 TKNFRPCEESDPVS
+343 TKNFKPCEESHPVS
-357 GLYVEHTTDFM
+357 GLYVEHTKTAM
-368 RPSSEKEFYILI
+368 KPSSEKEFYILI

-401 GEECVKNGISYQIS
+401 GEKCVKNGISYQIS
-415 EGSLEKKNRITRLKP
+415 EDSLKKSNGKTKLKP
-430 NKDKKIKFEA
+430 DANKKIEFEA

-450 GERELKEFTLD
+450 GERKLKEFTLD

-470 EGSYY
+470 EGSY
-475 VSIRKIGEG
+475 SINMRKIYEDENGVEH
-484 GKGLE
+484 GLE
-489 GAEFLINGVSYG
+489 GAEFLINGLLTYVSD
-501 TNEDGYIENEDGDI
+501 EDGYILRGQQI
-515 LMEQLINASGTETWT
+515 INASGTETWT
-530 VEEKSAPEGYITQP
+530 VEEKIAPAGYIVQP

-575 AKVTFNKENKT
+575 AEVTFNKEDQT
-586 ITVQI
+586 ITVKI
-591 KNIEKPDPNNPNDLL
+591 KNIKNPNPDNPDDLL
-606 DTYEIK
+606 NTYKIK

-620 KGLAGAKFNI
+620 NGLAGAKFKI

-653 TPILGLNSEEE
+653 TPTLLLNSEGE

-693 LITIDGTDKYG
+693 LITIDGTDKYV
-704 ITGIINVNAPEGV
+704 ITIVNVNTPEGV
-717 TIELNGRGEISIVI
+717 IIGLSGSGEISIVI
-731 PNQKD
+731 SNQKD
-736 IKLISIGGNVWEDA
+736 IPLISIGGNVWEDA

-781 EDMKLAELMPADSV
+781 EDMKLAELMPDDSV

-901 FEKWKTNSKASE
+901 FEKWKANSKASE

-1385 TTATLTIDDGD
+1385 TTATLTITD

-1414 STNIISG
+1414 STNIIDG
-1421 CVWEDAKTGK
+1421 CVWEDNNK
-1431 ASLGNGIRDSGEKRI
+1431 NGIRDLGEEKI

-1452 LCTREDKI
+1452 LCTRI
-1460 NDQLSTG
+1460 NDQLGTR

-1556 FQAGFENGYD
+1556 FQANLENGEYD
-1566 IENVDYDK
+1566 LEEIKEYDK
-1574 SLNEAHVSKAIDDW
+1574 NLNDKYVSDAIDDW
-1588 ARVEEVNKY
+1588 GRVKEVNEY

-1645 QKIKIEGRRGGEKI
+1645 PKIEVTEVKGGERI
-1659 ENVDLGLVE
+1659 PNVDLGLVE

-1702 KGNEIKNVIWKSNR
+1702 TKGNEIKNVIWKSNR
-1716 STTKGI
+1716 IATKGI

-1747 QINKLNDYVEYEGLE
+1747 QINEKNDDYVEYEGLE
-1762 YYAKGRTNSENKVES
+1762 YYAKGRTNSGTKVES
-1777 KAKKLV
+1777 GAKKLV

-1796 SGDWNSIT
+1796 SGNWNAIT

-1809 IPAEEKDGENINNN
+1809 IPAEEKDDENINNN

-1836 SNTISKIEADNI
+1836 SNTICKIERP
-1848 NNKYSNKGYLD
+1848 NNTEDKEAYL
-1859 NEYLNNNMLTIS
+1859 NNAYLNNNMLTIS

-1931 GIGQVFYYILTI
+1931 GIGQVFYYVLTV

>member
-49 NQEDNLNWENETD
+49 NQEDNLNWGNETG
-62 FEVNREEIQG
+62 FEVDPDNLQSN
-72 GGFQVPKI
+72 GFGVPKV

-88 ERDVTLAMTSAMWR
+88 ERGVTLAMNSNMYR
-102 GESNEYTYYWSTPK
+102 GTNTAYSYYNWGPK
-116 VENIFNPANVDKEG
+116 IVSNIFDPANG
-130 RIWSKELSKN
+130 NLWSRKLTDT
-140 EIDAINSTGDF
+140 EIRAINNVKDF
-151 VNSLDSAIRTRGYYK
+151 GLLATIRTRGYYK

-216 AKLKLDGSKAEFVRS
+216 ARLKLDGSKAKFVRS

-242 AIKYGKFKERVNNA
+242 AKAYRRFKNGVNKA
-256 LSNDGNYA
+256 LSNGGSYA
-264 TNLTDVDNIT
+264 TNLTDVDNMT
-274 SEYYTSNSNKYIK
+274 SEYYTSNSNEYIK

-295 VNGKYLNE
+295 VNGKYKDE
-303 EIIFGGI
+303 KIIFGGI

-330 KVNKIITDDKIAN
+330 KVEKIITNDNERN

-368 RPSSEKEFYILI
+368 RPSSQKEFYILI

-386 ADAKL
+386 DDAKL

-401 GEECVKNGISYQIS
+401 GEKCVKNGISYQIS
-415 EGSLEKKNRITRLKP
+415 EDSLKKSNGKTKLKP
-430 NKDKKIKFEA
+430 DANNKIEFEA

-450 GERELKEFTLD
+450 GERKLKEFTLD

-470 EGSYY
+470 EGSY
-475 VSIRKIGEG
+475 SINMRKIDEKGD
-484 GKGLE
+484 GLE
-489 GAEFLINGVSYG
+489 GAEFLINGLLTYVSDK
-501 TNEDGYIENEDGDI
+501 DGYI
-515 LMEQLINASGTETWT
+515 LRSHQVINASGTETWT

-568 IVSSNSN
+568 IVSANSN
-575 AKVTFNKENKT
+575 AKVTFNKENQT

-591 KNIEKPDPNNPNDLL
+591 KNIKANPENPDDLL

-612 AKKVDEQG
+612 ARKVNEQG
-620 KGLAGAKFNI
+620 NGLAGAKFNI

-653 TPILGLNSEEE
+653 TPMLGLNSEGE

-781 EDMKLAELMPADSV
+781 EDMKLAELMPDDSV

-901 FEKWKTNSKASE
+901 FEKWKANSKASE
-913 LETNTGK
+913 YETNTGRI
-920 NTIEGRQ
+920 TIEGRQ

-1054 DDEAWNKLQFIEDCK
+1054 DNEAWNKLQFIEDCK

-1143 YYIKDYMNDYTNAIK
+1143 YNIKDYMNDYTNAIK
-1158 ENNGKINLAK
+1158 DNNGKINLAK

-1192 DRPIKQSEYMGQR
+1192 DRPIKQSEYIGQR

-1222 SLETQIIE
+1222 SLETQITE

-1248 NGKNISNDKS
+1248 NGKNISKDKS

-1311 EGYINIGEKTNIAE
+1311 EGYVNIGEKTNIAE

-1353 AGLIDVNS
+1353 AGLVDVNS

-1385 TTATLTIDDGD
+1385 TTATLTITD

-1402 SDTPPDSNTPID
+1402 PDTPPDPNTPID

-1421 CVWEDAKTGK
+1421 CVWEDNNK
-1431 ASLGNGIRDSGEKRI
+1431 NGIRDSGEEKI

-1452 LCTREDKI
+1452 LCTRI
-1460 NDQLSTG
+1460 NDQLGAG

-1501 SFKDV
+1501 RFKDV
-1506 EKGDYYVLF
+1506 EKGYYYVLF

-1556 FQAGFENGYD
+1556 FQANLENGEYD
-1566 IENVDYDK
+1566 LEKIKEYDK
-1574 SLNEAHVSKAIDDW
+1574 NLNDKYVSDAIDDW
-1588 ARVEEVNKY
+1588 ERVKEVNEY

-1645 QKIKIEGRRGGEKI
+1645 PKIEVTEVKGGERI
-1659 ENVDLGLVE
+1659 PNVDLGLVE
-1668 RPITQL
+1668 RPKTQL

-1702 KGNEIKNVIWKSNR
+1702 TKGNETKNVIWKSNR
-1716 STTKGI
+1716 SATKGI

-1747 QINKLNDYVEYEGLE
+1747 QINELNDYVEYEGLE
-1762 YYAKGRTNSENKVES
+1762 YYAKGRTNSGIKVES

-1796 SGDWNSIT
+1796 SGDWNAIT

-1848 NNKYSNKGYLD
+1848 NNA
-1859 NEYLNNNMLTIS
+1859 YLNNNMLTIS

-1891 LENAVGRRMKTSIVG
+1891 LENAVGRRMETSIVG

-1921 AENVA
+1921 AEDVA

-1931 GIGQVFYYILTI
+1931 GIGQVFYYVLTI

>member
-41 IYSAMLNA
+41 VYSAMLNA
-49 NQEDNLNWENETD
+49 NQEDNLNWGNETG
-62 FEVNREEIQG
+62 FEVDPDNIQSN
-72 GGFQVPKI
+72 GFEVPKV

-88 ERDVTLAMTSAMWR
+88 ERGVTLAMNSNMYR
-102 GESNEYTYYWSTPK
+102 GTNKAYSYYNWGPK
-116 VENIFNPANVDKEG
+116 IVSNIFDPANG
-130 RIWSKELSKN
+130 MWSKTLTDD
-140 EIDAINSTGDF
+140 EIEAINNVKDF
-151 VNSLDSAIRTRGYYK
+151 GLLATIRTRGYYK

-199 MLQIT
+199 MLID
-204 GGINVDNAETII
+204 GGVNTENAETII
-216 AKLKLDGSKAEFVRS
+216 ERLDIDGGKAQFVR
-231 DIEAIKQLYNE
+231 DNVDAIKQLYYE
-242 AIKYGKFKERVNNA
+242 AIAYGKFKERVNNA

-274 SEYYTSNSNKYIK
+274 SEYYPSNSKEYIK

-295 VNGKYLNE
+295 VNGKYKDE
-303 EIIFGGI
+303 KIIFGGI

-330 KVNKIITDDKIAN
+330 KVNKIITDDEVNN
-343 TKNFRPCEESDPVS
+343 TKNFKPCEESDPVS
-357 GLYVEHTTDFM
+357 GLYVEHTKTAM
-368 RPSSEKEFYILI
+368 KPSSEKEFYILI

-401 GEECVKNGISYQIS
+401 GEKCVKNGISYQIS
-415 EGSLEKKNRITRLKP
+415 EDSLKKSNGKTKLKP
-430 NKDKKIKFEA
+430 DANKKIEFEA

-450 GERELKEFTLD
+450 GERKLKEFTLD

-470 EGSYY
+470 EGSY
-475 VSIRKIGEG
+475 SINMRKIYEDENGVEH
-484 GKGLE
+484 GLE
-489 GAEFLINGVSYG
+489 GAEFLINGLLTYVSD
-501 TNEDGYIENEDGDI
+501 EDGYILRGQQI
-515 LMEQLINASGTETWT
+515 INASGTETWT
-530 VEEKSAPEGYITQP
+530 VEEKIAPAGYIVQP

-575 AKVTFNKENKT
+575 AEVTFNKEDQT
-586 ITVQI
+586 ITVKI
-591 KNIEKPDPNNPNDLL
+591 KNIKNPNPDNPDDLL
-606 DTYEIK
+606 NTYKIK

-620 KGLAGAKFNI
+620 NGLAGAKFKI

-653 TPILGLNSEEE
+653 TPTLLLNSEGE

-704 ITGIINVNAPEGV
+704 ITIVNVNTPEGV
-717 TIELNGRGEISIVI
+717 IIGLSGSGEISIVI
-731 PNQKD
+731 SNQKD
-736 IKLISIGGNVWEDA
+736 IPLISIGGNVWEDA

-781 EDMKLAELMPADSV
+781 EDMKLAELMPDDSV

-901 FEKWKTNSKASE
+901 FEKWKANSKASE

-993 VDGYKYNK
+993 VDGYKYNQ

-1222 SLETQIIE
+1222 SLETQITE

-1311 EGYINIGEKTNIAE
+1311 GGYINIGEKNNIAE

-1353 AGLIDVNS
+1353 AGLVDVNS

-1402 SDTPPDSNTPID
+1402 SNTPID
-1414 STNIISG
+1414 STNIIDG
-1421 CVWEDAKTGK
+1421 CVWEDNNK
-1431 ASLGNGIRDSGEKRI
+1431 NGIRDLGEEKI

-1515 GYGLDDATVLTNNKE
+1515 GYGLDDATILTNNKE

-1556 FQAGFENGYD
+1556 FQANLENGEYD
-1566 IENVDYDK
+1566 LEKIKEYDK
-1574 SLNEAHVSKAIDDW
+1574 NLNDKYVSDAIDDW
-1588 ARVEEVNKY
+1588 GRVKEVNEY

-1645 QKIKIEGRRGGEKI
+1645 PKIEVTEVKGGERI
-1659 ENVDLGLVE
+1659 PNVDLGLVE

-1702 KGNEIKNVIWKSNR
+1702 TKNVIWKSNR
-1716 STTKGI
+1716 IATKGI

-1747 QINKLNDYVEYEGLE
+1747 QINEKNDDYVEYEGLE
-1762 YYAKGRTNSENKVES
+1762 YYAKDRTNSGIKVES

-1836 SNTISKIEADNI
+1836 SNTISKIEANNI
-1848 NNKYSNKGYLD
+1848 N
-1859 NEYLNNNMLTIS
+1859 NEYLNHNMLTIS

-1891 LENAVGRRMKTSIVG
+1891 LENAVGRRMETSIVG
-1906 NFNPANDPVE
+1906 NFNPANNPVE

-1921 AENVA
+1921 AEDVA

>member
-49 NQEDNLNWENETD
+49 NQEDNLNWGNETG
-62 FEVNREEIQG
+62 FEVDPDNIQSN
-72 GGFQVPKI
+72 GFEVPKV

-88 ERDVTLAMTSAMWR
+88 QRDVTLAMTSAMWR
-102 GESNEYTYYWSTPK
+102 GESSAYTYYWSTPK
-116 VENIFNPANVDKEG
+116 VEDIFNPANG
-130 RIWSKELSKN
+130 NLWSRKLTDT
-140 EIDAINSTGDF
+140 EISAINNANNFGLPAT
-151 VNSLDSAIRTRGYYK
+151 IRTRGYYK

-216 AKLKLDGSKAEFVRS
+216 AKLKLDGSKAKFVRS

-242 AIKYGKFKERVNNA
+242 AKAYRRFKNGVNKA
-256 LSNDGNYA
+256 LSNGGSYA
-264 TNLTDVDNIT
+264 TNLTDVDNMT
-274 SEYYTSNSNKYIK
+274 SEYYTSNSNEYIK

-295 VNGKYLNE
+295 VNGKYKDE
-303 EIIFGGI
+303 KIIFGGI

-330 KVNKIITDDKIAN
+330 KVEKIITNDNERN

-386 ADAKL
+386 DDAKL

-401 GEECVKNGISYQIS
+401 GEKCVKNGISYQIS
-415 EGSLEKKNRITRLKP
+415 EDSLKKSNGKTKLKP
-430 NKDKKIKFEA
+430 DANNKIEFEA

-450 GERELKEFTLD
+450 GERKLKEFTLD

-470 EGSYY
+470 EGSY
-475 VSIRKIGEG
+475 SINMRKIDEKGD
-484 GKGLE
+484 GLE
-489 GAEFLINGVSYG
+489 GAEFLINGLLTYVSDK
-501 TNEDGYIENEDGDI
+501 DGYI
-515 LMEQLINASGTETWT
+515 LRSHQVINASGTETWT

-568 IVSSNSN
+568 IVSANSN
-575 AKVTFNKENKT
+575 AKVTFNKENQT

-591 KNIEKPDPNNPNDLL
+591 KNIKANPENPDDLL
-606 DTYEIK
+606 DKYEIK
-612 AKKVDEQG
+612 ARKVNEQG
-620 KGLAGAKFNI
+620 NGLAGAKFNI

-653 TPILGLNSEEE
+653 TPMLGLNSEGE

-901 FEKWKTNSKASE
+901 FEKWKANSKASE
-913 LETNTGK
+913 YETNTGRI
-920 NTIEGRQ
+920 TIEGRQ

-1054 DDEAWNKLQFIEDCK
+1054 DNEAWNKLQFIEDCK

-1132 TTPFNSKEKAL
+1132 TTPFNNKEKAL
-1143 YYIKDYMNDYTNAIK
+1143 YNIKDYMNDYTNAIK
-1158 ENNGKINLAK
+1158 DNNGKINLAK

-1192 DRPIKQSEYMGQR
+1192 DRPIKQSEYIGQR

-1222 SLETQIIE
+1222 SLETQITE

-1248 NGKNISNDKS
+1248 NGKNISKDKS

-1311 EGYINIGEKTNIAE
+1311 EGYVNIGEKTNIAE

-1353 AGLIDVNS
+1353 AGLVDVNS

-1385 TTATLTIDDGD
+1385 TTATLTITD

-1402 SDTPPDSNTPID
+1402 PDTPPDPNTPID

-1421 CVWEDAKTGK
+1421 CVWEDNNK
-1431 ASLGNGIRDSGEKRI
+1431 NGIRDSGEEKI

-1452 LCTREDKI
+1452 LCTRI
-1460 NDQLSTG
+1460 NDQLDTG

-1501 SFKDV
+1501 RFKDV
-1506 EKGDYYVLF
+1506 EKGYYYVLF

-1556 FQAGFENGYD
+1556 FQANLENGEYD
-1566 IENVDYDK
+1566 LEKIKEYDK
-1574 SLNEAHVSKAIDDW
+1574 NLNDKYVSDAIDDW
-1588 ARVEEVNKY
+1588 ERVKEVNEY

-1645 QKIKIEGRRGGEKI
+1645 PKIEVTEVKDGERI
-1659 ENVDLGLVE
+1659 PNVDLGLVE
-1668 RPITQL
+1668 RPKTQL

-1702 KGNEIKNVIWKSNR
+1702 TKGNETKNVIWKSNR
-1716 STTKGI
+1716 SATKGI

-1732 EELMYGATIQITYKM
+1732 KELMYGATIQITYKM
-1747 QINKLNDYVEYEGLE
+1747 QINELNDYVEYEGLE
-1762 YYAKGRTNSENKVES
+1762 YYAKGRTNSGIKVES

-1796 SGDWNSIT
+1796 SGDWNAIT

-1848 NNKYSNKGYLD
+1848 NNA
-1859 NEYLNNNMLTIS
+1859 YLNNNMLTIS

-1891 LENAVGRRMKTSIVG
+1891 LENAVGRRMETSIVG

-1921 AENVA
+1921 AEDVA

-1931 GIGQVFYYILTI
+1931 GIGQVFYYVLTI

>member
-49 NQEDNLNWENETD
+49 NQEDNLNWGNETG
-62 FEVNREEIQG
+62 FEVDPDNLQSN
-72 GGFQVPKI
+72 GFEVPKV

-88 ERDVTLAMTSAMWR
+88 ERGVTLAMNSNMYR
-102 GESNEYTYYWSTPK
+102 GTNTAYSYYNWGPK
-116 VENIFNPANVDKEG
+116 IVSNIFDPANG
-130 RIWSKELSKN
+130 NLWSRKLTDT
-140 EIDAINSTGDF
+140 EIRAINNVKDF
-151 VNSLDSAIRTRGYYK
+151 GLLATIRTRGYYK

-216 AKLKLDGSKAEFVRS
+216 AKLKLDGSKAKFVRS

-242 AIKYGKFKERVNNA
+242 AKAYRRFKNGVNKA
-256 LSNDGNYA
+256 LSNGGSYA
-264 TNLTDVDNIT
+264 TNLTDVDNMT
-274 SEYYTSNSNKYIK
+274 SEYYTSNSNEYIK

-295 VNGKYLNE
+295 VNGKYKDE
-303 EIIFGGI
+303 KIIFGGI

-330 KVNKIITDDKIAN
+330 KVEKIITNDNERN

-386 ADAKL
+386 DDAKL

-401 GEECVKNGISYQIS
+401 GEKCVKNGISYQIS
-415 EGSLEKKNRITRLKP
+415 EDSLKKSNGKTKLKP
-430 NKDKKIKFEA
+430 DANNKIEFEA

-450 GERELKEFTLD
+450 GERKLKEFTLD

-470 EGSYY
+470 EGSY
-475 VSIRKIGEG
+475 SINMRKIDEKGD
-484 GKGLE
+484 GLE
-489 GAEFLINGVSYG
+489 GAEFLINGLLTYVSDK
-501 TNEDGYIENEDGDI
+501 DGYI
-515 LMEQLINASGTETWT
+515 LRSHQVINASGTETWT

-568 IVSSNSN
+568 IVSANSN
-575 AKVTFNKENKT
+575 AKVTFNKENQT

-591 KNIEKPDPNNPNDLL
+591 KNIKANPENPDDLL

-612 AKKVDEQG
+612 AKKVNEQG
-620 KGLAGAKFNI
+620 NGLAGAKFNI

-653 TPILGLNSEEE
+653 TPMLELNSEGE

-717 TIELNGRGEISIVI
+717 TIEINGRGEISIVI
-731 PNQKD
+731 PNQKN

-901 FEKWKTNSKASE
+901 FEKWKANSKASE

-983 VAYVQDKIQL
+983 VTYVQDKIQL

-1024 KIKEFIVANGH
+1024 KIKEFIVANRH

-1054 DDEAWNKLQFIEDCK
+1054 DNEAWNKLQFIEDCK

-1120 VEVTTTSNGNSL
+1120 VEVTTTNTKNGNSDK
-1132 TTPFNSKEKAL
+1132 TVFNGKTYAL
-1143 YYIKDYMNDYTNAIK
+1143 DSIKDYINDYTNAIK
-1158 ENNGKINLAK
+1158 DNNGKINLAK

-1222 SLETQIIE
+1222 SLETQITE

-1248 NGKNISNDKS
+1248 NGKNISKDKS

-1353 AGLIDVNS
+1353 AGLVDVNS

-1385 TTATLTIDDGD
+1385 TTATLTITD

-1402 SDTPPDSNTPID
+1402 HNTPID

-1421 CVWEDAKTGK
+1421 CVWEDAKTEK
-1431 ASLGNGIRDSGEKRI
+1431 ASLGNGIRDSGEKGI

-1452 LCTREDKI
+1452 LCKKYERNDSTQQAAGDEKLGWIKEYNDK
-1460 NDQLSTG
+1460 
-1467 EKQVD
+1467 
-1472 WIQRYN
+1472 RYN
-1478 EKNYNKYTY
+1478 KEYIYKSVADEYTTGKDGKYSFE
-1487 KVVKEETTDQNGEY
+1487 VKE
-1501 SFKDV
+1501 S
-1506 EKGDYYVLF
+1506 GDYYVLF
-1515 GYGLDDATVLTNNKE
+1515 GYGLDDATVLTNDE
-1530 NETNKILGKTG
+1530 DNETNKILGKTG

-1645 QKIKIEGRRGGEKI
+1645 QKIKIEGRKNVEKI

-1702 KGNEIKNVIWKSNR
+1702 TKGNETKNVIWKSNR

-1747 QINKLNDYVEYEGLE
+1747 QINELNDYVEYEGLE
-1762 YYAKGRTNSENKVES
+1762 YYAKGRTNSGIKVES

-1796 SGDWNSIT
+1796 SGDWNAIT

-1848 NNKYSNKGYLD
+1848 NNA
-1859 NEYLNNNMLTIS
+1859 YLNNNMLTIS
-1871 QLITKEGAQGGYE
+1871 QLITKESAQGGYE

-1891 LENAVGRRMKTSIVG
+1891 LENAVGRRMETSIVG

-1921 AENVA
+1921 AEDVA

-1931 GIGQVFYYILTI
+1931 GIGQVFYYVLTI

>member
-41 IYSAMLNA
+41 VYSAMLNA
-49 NQEDNLNWENETD
+49 NQEDNLNWGNETG
-62 FEVNREEIQG
+62 FEVDPDNIQSN
-72 GGFQVPKI
+72 GFEVPKV

-88 ERDVTLAMTSAMWR
+88 ERGVTLAMNSNMYR
-102 GESNEYTYYWSTPK
+102 GTNKAYSYYNWVPK
-116 VENIFNPANVDKEG
+116 IVSNIFDPANG
-130 RIWSKELSKN
+130 MWSKTLTDD
-140 EIDAINSTGDF
+140 EIEAINNVKDF
-151 VNSLDSAIRTRGYYK
+151 GLLATIRTRGYYK

-199 MLQIT
+199 MLID
-204 GGINVDNAETII
+204 GGVNTENAETII
-216 AKLKLDGSKAEFVRS
+216 ERLDIDGGKAQFVR
-231 DIEAIKQLYNE
+231 DNVDAIKQLYYE
-242 AIKYGKFKERVNNA
+242 AIAYGKFKERVNNA

-274 SEYYTSNSNKYIK
+274 SEYYPSNSKEYIK

-295 VNGKYLNE
+295 VNGKYKDE
-303 EIIFGGI
+303 KIIFGGI

-330 KVNKIITDDKIAN
+330 KVNKIITDDEVNN
-343 TKNFRPCEESDPVS
+343 TKNFKPCEESDPVS
-357 GLYVEHTTDFM
+357 GLYVEHTKTAM
-368 RPSSEKEFYILI
+368 KPSSEKEFYILI

-401 GEECVKNGISYQIS
+401 GEKCVKNGISYQIS
-415 EGSLEKKNRITRLKP
+415 EDSLKKSNGKTKLKP
-430 NKDKKIKFEA
+430 DANKKIEFEA

-450 GERELKEFTLD
+450 GERKLKEFTLD

-470 EGSYY
+470 EGSY
-475 VSIRKIGEG
+475 SINMRKIYEDENGVEH
-484 GKGLE
+484 GLE
-489 GAEFLINGVSYG
+489 GAEFLINGLLTYVSD
-501 TNEDGYIENEDGDI
+501 EDGYILRGQQI
-515 LMEQLINASGTETWT
+515 INASGTETWT
-530 VEEKSAPEGYITQP
+530 VEEKIAPAGYIVQP

-575 AKVTFNKENKT
+575 AEVTFNKEDQT
-586 ITVQI
+586 ITVKI
-591 KNIEKPDPNNPNDLL
+591 KNIKNPNPDNPDDLL
-606 DTYEIK
+606 NTYKIK

-620 KGLAGAKFNI
+620 NGLAGAKFKI

-653 TPILGLNSEEE
+653 TPTLLLNSEGE

-704 ITGIINVNAPEGV
+704 ITIVNVNTPEGV
-717 TIELNGRGEISIVI
+717 IIGLSGSGEISIVI
-731 PNQKD
+731 SNQKD
-736 IKLISIGGNVWEDA
+736 IPLISIGGNVWEDA

-781 EDMKLAELMPADSV
+781 EDMKLAELMPDDSV

-901 FEKWKTNSKASE
+901 FEKWKANSKASE

-993 VDGYKYNK
+993 VDGYKYNQ

-1222 SLETQIIE
+1222 SLETQITE

-1311 EGYINIGEKTNIAE
+1311 GGYINIGEKNNIAE

-1353 AGLIDVNS
+1353 AGLVDVNS

-1402 SDTPPDSNTPID
+1402 SNTPID
-1414 STNIISG
+1414 STNIIDG
-1421 CVWEDAKTGK
+1421 CVWEDNNK
-1431 ASLGNGIRDSGEKRI
+1431 NGIRDLGEEKI

-1515 GYGLDDATVLTNNKE
+1515 GYGLDDATILTNNKE

-1556 FQAGFENGYD
+1556 FQANLENGEYD
-1566 IENVDYDK
+1566 LEKIKEYDK
-1574 SLNEAHVSKAIDDW
+1574 NLNDKYVSDAIDDW
-1588 ARVEEVNKY
+1588 GRVKEVNEY

-1645 QKIKIEGRRGGEKI
+1645 PKIEVTEVKGGERI
-1659 ENVDLGLVE
+1659 PNVDLGLVE

-1702 KGNEIKNVIWKSNR
+1702 TKNVIWKSNR
-1716 STTKGI
+1716 IATKGI

-1747 QINKLNDYVEYEGLE
+1747 QINEKNDDYVEYEGLE
-1762 YYAKGRTNSENKVES
+1762 YYAKGRTNSGIKVES

-1836 SNTISKIEADNI
+1836 SNTISKIEANNI
-1848 NNKYSNKGYLD
+1848 N
-1859 NEYLNNNMLTIS
+1859 NEYLNHNMLTIS

-1891 LENAVGRRMKTSIVG
+1891 LENAVGRRMETSIVG
-1906 NFNPANDPVE
+1906 NFNPANNPVE

-1921 AENVA
+1921 AEDVA

>member
-41 IYSAMLNA
+41 VYSAMLNA
-49 NQEDNLNWENETD
+49 NQEDNLNWGNETG
-62 FEVNREEIQG
+62 FEVDPDNIQSN
-72 GGFQVPKI
+72 GFEVPKV

-88 ERDVTLAMTSAMWR
+88 ERGVTLAMNSNMYR
-102 GESNEYTYYWSTPK
+102 GTNKAYSYYNWGPK
-116 VENIFNPANVDKEG
+116 IVSNIFDPANG
-130 RIWSKELSKN
+130 MWSKTLTDD
-140 EIDAINSTGDF
+140 EIEAINNVKDF
-151 VNSLDSAIRTRGYYK
+151 GLLATIRTRGYYK

-199 MLQIT
+199 MLID
-204 GGINVDNAETII
+204 GGVNTENAETII
-216 AKLKLDGSKAEFVRS
+216 ERLDIDGGKAQFVR
-231 DIEAIKQLYNE
+231 DNVDAIKQLYYE
-242 AIKYGKFKERVNNA
+242 AIAYGKFKERVNNA

-274 SEYYTSNSNKYIK
+274 SEYYPSNSKEYIK

-295 VNGKYLNE
+295 VNGKYKDE
-303 EIIFGGI
+303 KIIFGGI

-330 KVNKIITDDKIAN
+330 KVNKIITDDEVNN
-343 TKNFRPCEESDPVS
+343 TKNFKPCEESDPVS
-357 GLYVEHTTDFM
+357 GLYVEHTKTAM
-368 RPSSEKEFYILI
+368 KPSSEKEFYILI

-401 GEECVKNGISYQIS
+401 GEKCVKNGISYKIS
-415 EGSLEKKNRITRLKP
+415 EDSL
-430 NKDKKIKFEA
+430 KKINRKTKLNPDANKKIEFEA

-450 GERELKEFTLD
+450 GERKLKEFTLD

-530 VEEKSAPEGYITQP
+530 VEEKSAPEGYIMQP

-1132 TTPFNSKEKAL
+1132 TTPFNSKEN
-1143 YYIKDYMNDYTNAIK
+1143 MNYYTNAIK

-1402 SDTPPDSNTPID
+1402 SNTPID
-1414 STNIISG
+1414 STNIIDG
-1421 CVWEDAKTGK
+1421 CVWEDNNK
-1431 ASLGNGIRDSGEKRI
+1431 NGIRDLGEEKI

-1452 LCTREDKI
+1452 LCTRI
-1460 NDQLSTG
+1460 NDQLGTG

-1556 FQAGFENGYD
+1556 FQANLENGEYD
-1566 IENVDYDK
+1566 LEEIKEYDK
-1574 SLNEAHVSKAIDDW
+1574 NLNDKYVSDAIDDW
-1588 ARVEEVNKY
+1588 GRVKEVNEY

-1645 QKIKIEGRRGGEKI
+1645 PKIEVTEVKGGERI
-1659 ENVDLGLVE
+1659 PNVDLGLVE

-1702 KGNEIKNVIWKSNR
+1702 TKGNEIKNVIWKSNR
-1716 STTKGI
+1716 IATKGI

-1747 QINKLNDYVEYEGLE
+1747 QINEKNDDYVEYEGLE
-1762 YYAKGRTNSENKVES
+1762 YYAKGRTNSGTKVES
-1777 KAKKLV
+1777 GAKKLV

-1796 SGDWNSIT
+1796 SGNWNAIT

-1809 IPAEEKDGENINNN
+1809 IPAEEKDDENINNN

-1836 SNTISKIEADNI
+1836 SNTICKIERP
-1848 NNKYSNKGYLD
+1848 NNTEDKEAYL
-1859 NEYLNNNMLTIS
+1859 NNAYLNNNMLTIS

-1931 GIGQVFYYILTI
+1931 GIGQVFYYVLTI

>member
-49 NQEDNLNWENETD
+49 NQEDNLNWGNETG
-62 FEVNREEIQG
+62 FEVDPDNIQSN
-72 GGFQVPKI
+72 GFEVPKV

-88 ERDVTLAMTSAMWR
+88 QRGVTLAMNSNMYR
-102 GESNEYTYYWSTPK
+102 GTNTAYSYYNWGPK
-116 VENIFNPANVDKEG
+116 IVSNIFDPANG
-130 RIWSKELSKN
+130 NLWSRKLTDT
-140 EIDAINSTGDF
+140 EISAINNVKDF
-151 VNSLDSAIRTRGYYK
+151 GLLATIRTRGYYE
-166 CSNNHTTIS
+166 CGNNHTTIS

-216 AKLKLDGSKAEFVRS
+216 AKLKLDGNKAKFVRS

-242 AIKYGKFKERVNNA
+242 AKAYRRFKNGVNKA
-256 LSNDGNYA
+256 LSNGGSYA

-274 SEYYTSNSNKYIK
+274 SEYYTSNSKEYIK

-295 VNGKYLNE
+295 VNGKYKDE
-303 EIIFGGI
+303 KIIFGGI

-330 KVNKIITDDKIAN
+330 KVEKIITNDNERN
-343 TKNFRPCEESDPVS
+343 TKNFKPCEESDPVS

-386 ADAKL
+386 DDAKL

-401 GEECVKNGISYQIS
+401 GEKCVKNGISYQIS
-415 EGSLEKKNRITRLKP
+415 EDSLKKSNGKTKLRP
-430 NKDKKIKFEA
+430 DANNKIEFEA

-450 GERELKEFTLD
+450 GERKLKEFTLD

-470 EGSYY
+470 EGSY
-475 VSIRKIGEG
+475 SINMRKIDEKGD
-484 GKGLE
+484 GLE
-489 GAEFLINGVSYG
+489 GAEFLINGLLTYVSDK
-501 TNEDGYIENEDGDI
+501 DGYI
-515 LMEQLINASGTETWT
+515 LRSHQVINASGTETWT
-530 VEEKSAPEGYITQP
+530 VEEKSAPEGYIMQP

-575 AKVTFNKENKT
+575 AEVTFNKEDQT

-591 KNIEKPDPNNPNDLL
+591 KNIKANPENPDDLL

-612 AKKVDEQG
+612 AKKVNEQG
-620 KGLAGAKFNI
+620 NGLAGAKFNI

-653 TPILGLNSEEE
+653 TPILGLNSEGE

-865 IGTGRDN
+865 SGTGRDN
-872 GNSGSTGG
+872 GNSGSAGG

-901 FEKWKTNSKASE
+901 FEKWKANSKASE
-913 LETNTGK
+913 YETNTGRI
-920 NTIEGRQ
+920 TIEGRQ

-1001 YGTLDYDDNGAITS
+1001 YGTLDYDDNGAITN
-1015 EWSEGLISQ
+1015 EWSEGLISK

-1082 EYYPTNKNATFGTD
+1082 EYYPTDKNATFGTD

-1120 VEVTTTSNGNSL
+1120 VEVTTTNTKNGNSDK
-1132 TTPFNSKEKAL
+1132 TVFNGKTYAL
-1143 YYIKDYMNDYTNAIK
+1143 DSIKDYMNNYTNAI
-1158 ENNGKINLAK
+1158 NNSGKINLAK
-1168 QYADSQQGI
+1168 QYADSQQDI

-1222 SLETQIIE
+1222 SLETQITE

-1311 EGYINIGEKTNIAE
+1311 EGYVNIGEKTNIAE

-1353 AGLIDVNS
+1353 AGLVDVNS

-1385 TTATLTIDDGD
+1385 TTATLTITDDGD

-1402 SDTPPDSNTPID
+1402 PNTPID

-1515 GYGLDDATVLTNNKE
+1515 GYGLDDATILTNNKE

-1551 YKSTI
+1551 YKSTT
-1556 FQAGFENGYD
+1556 FQANLENGEYD
-1566 IENVDYDK
+1566 LEKIKEYDK
-1574 SLNEAHVSKAIDDW
+1574 NLNDKYVSDAIDDW
-1588 ARVEEVNKY
+1588 DRVKEVNEY

-1645 QKIKIEGRRGGEKI
+1645 PKIEVTEVKGGERI
-1659 ENVDLGLVE
+1659 PNVDLGLVE

-1702 KGNEIKNVIWKSNR
+1702 TKGNEIKNVIWKSNR
-1716 STTKGI
+1716 IATKGI

-1732 EELMYGATIQITYKM
+1732 EELMYGATIQIMYKM
-1747 QINKLNDYVEYEGLE
+1747 QINELKNYVEYEGLE
-1762 YYAKGRTNSENKVES
+1762 YYAKGRTNSGIKVES

-1796 SGDWNSIT
+1796 SGDWNAIT

-1809 IPAEEKDGENINNN
+1809 IPAEEKDDENINNN

-1848 NNKYSNKGYLD
+1848 NNKYLN

-1891 LENAVGRRMKTSIVG
+1891 LENAVGRRMETSIVG
-1906 NFNPANDPVE
+1906 NFNPANNPVE

-1921 AENVA
+1921 AEDVA

>member
-41 IYSAMLNA
+41 VYSAMLNA
-49 NQEDNLNWENETD
+49 NQEDNLNWGNETG
-62 FEVNREEIQG
+62 FEVDPDNIQSN
-72 GGFQVPKI
+72 GFEVPKV

-88 ERDVTLAMTSAMWR
+88 ERGVTLAMNSNMYR
-102 GESNEYTYYWSTPK
+102 GTNKAYSYYNWGPK
-116 VENIFNPANVDKEG
+116 IVSNIFDPANG
-130 RIWSKELSKN
+130 MWSKTLTDD
-140 EIDAINSTGDF
+140 EIEAINNVKDF
-151 VNSLDSAIRTRGYYK
+151 GLLATIRTRGYYK

-199 MLQIT
+199 MLID
-204 GGINVDNAETII
+204 GGVNTENAETII
-216 AKLKLDGSKAEFVRS
+216 ERLDIDGGKAQFVR
-231 DIEAIKQLYNE
+231 DNVDAIKQLYYE
-242 AIKYGKFKERVNNA
+242 AIAYGKFKERVNNA

-274 SEYYTSNSNKYIK
+274 SEYYPSNSKEYIK

-295 VNGKYLNE
+295 VNGKYKDE
-303 EIIFGGI
+303 KIIFGGI

-330 KVNKIITDDKIAN
+330 KVNKIITDDEVNN
-343 TKNFRPCEESDPVS
+343 TKNFKPCEESDPVS
-357 GLYVEHTTDFM
+357 GLYVEHTKTAM
-368 RPSSEKEFYILI
+368 KPSSEKEFYILI

-401 GEECVKNGISYQIS
+401 GEKCVKNGISYQIS
-415 EGSLEKKNRITRLKP
+415 EDSLKKSNGKTKLKP
-430 NKDKKIKFEA
+430 DANKKIEFEA

-450 GERELKEFTLD
+450 GERKLKEFTLD

-470 EGSYY
+470 EGSY
-475 VSIRKIGEG
+475 SINMRKIYEDENGVEH
-484 GKGLE
+484 GLE
-489 GAEFLINGVSYG
+489 GAEFLINGLLTYVSD
-501 TNEDGYIENEDGDI
+501 EDGYILRGQQI
-515 LMEQLINASGTETWT
+515 INASGTETWT
-530 VEEKSAPEGYITQP
+530 VEEKIAPAGYIVQP

-575 AKVTFNKENKT
+575 AEVTFNKEDQT
-586 ITVQI
+586 ITVKI
-591 KNIEKPDPNNPNDLL
+591 KNIKNPNPDNPDDLL
-606 DTYEIK
+606 NTYKIK

-620 KGLAGAKFNI
+620 NGLAGAKFKI

-653 TPILGLNSEEE
+653 TPTLLLNSEGE

-704 ITGIINVNAPEGV
+704 ITIVNVNTPEGV
-717 TIELNGRGEISIVI
+717 IIGLSGSGEISIVI
-731 PNQKD
+731 SNQKD
-736 IKLISIGGNVWEDA
+736 IPLISIGGNVWEDA

-781 EDMKLAELMPADSV
+781 EDMKLAELMPDDSV

-901 FEKWKTNSKASE
+901 FEKWKANSKASE

-993 VDGYKYNK
+993 VDGYKYNQ

-1222 SLETQIIE
+1222 SLETQITE

-1311 EGYINIGEKTNIAE
+1311 GGYINIGEKNNIAE

-1353 AGLIDVNS
+1353 AGLVDVNS

-1402 SDTPPDSNTPID
+1402 SNTPID
-1414 STNIISG
+1414 STNIIDG
-1421 CVWEDAKTGK
+1421 CVWEDNNK
-1431 ASLGNGIRDSGEKRI
+1431 NGIRDLGEEKI

-1515 GYGLDDATVLTNNKE
+1515 GYGLDDAT
-1530 NETNKILGKTG
+1530 I
-1541 SNTKSYNGQD
+1541 
-1551 YKSTI
+1551 
-1556 FQAGFENGYD
+1556 
-1566 IENVDYDK
+1566 
-1574 SLNEAHVSKAIDDW
+1574 
-1588 ARVEEVNKY
+1588 
-1597 SKIQTNHIAE
+1597 
-1607 VLASP
+1607 
-1612 TKVPTYLGE
+1612 
-1621 QYGSD
+1621 
-1626 LMGRLV
+1626 
-1632 DELTTNTW
+1632 
-1640 KIAKT
+1640 
-1645 QKIKIEGRRGGEKI
+1645 
-1659 ENVDLGLVE
+1659 
-1668 RPITQL
+1668 
-1674 QITNNV
+1674 
-1680 ENVKV
+1680 
-1685 TLSDGSIVFDA
+1685 
-1696 TQTAEA
+1696 
-1702 KGNEIKNVIWKSNR
+1702 
-1716 STTKGI
+1716 
-1722 TGGFIQLYLD
+1722 
-1732 EELMYGATIQITYKM
+1732 
-1747 QINKLNDYVEYEGLE
+1747 
-1762 YYAKGRTNSENKVES
+1762 
-1777 KAKKLV
+1777 
-1783 CYIPNKMQFNKTQ
+1783 
-1796 SGDWNSIT
+1796 
-1804 DINEI
+1804 
-1809 IPAEEKDGENINNN
+1809 
-1823 LVNYRLKDTISSQ
+1823 
-1836 SNTISKIEADNI
+1836 
-1848 NNKYSNKGYLD
+1848 
-1859 NEYLNNNMLTIS
+1859 
-1871 QLITKEGAQGGYE
+1871 
-1884 CKVEIVE
+1884 
-1891 LENAVGRRMKTSIVG
+1891 
-1906 NFNPANDPVE
+1906 
-1916 NDEAK
+1916 
-1921 AENVA
+1921 
-1926 VMPPF
+1926 
-1931 GIGQVFYYILTI
+1931 
-1943 VIAGMLVVGIIFIKK
+1943 
-1958 KVLVK
+1958 

>member
-41 IYSAMLNA
+41 VYSAMLNA
-49 NQEDNLNWENETD
+49 NQEDNLNWGNETG
-62 FEVNREEIQG
+62 FEVDPDNIQSN
-72 GGFQVPKI
+72 GFEVPKV

-88 ERDVTLAMTSAMWR
+88 ERGVTLAMNSNMYR
-102 GESNEYTYYWSTPK
+102 GTNKAYSYYNWGPK
-116 VENIFNPANVDKEG
+116 IVSNIFDPANG
-130 RIWSKELSKN
+130 MWSKTLTDD
-140 EIDAINSTGDF
+140 EIKAINNVKDF
-151 VNSLDSAIRTRGYYK
+151 GLLATIRTRGYYK

-199 MLQIT
+199 MLID
-204 GGINVDNAETII
+204 GGVNTENAETII
-216 AKLKLDGSKAEFVRS
+216 ERLDIDGGKAQFVR
-231 DIEAIKQLYNE
+231 DNVDAIKQLYYE
-242 AIKYGKFKERVNNA
+242 AIAYGKFKERVNNA

-274 SEYYTSNSNKYIK
+274 SEYYPSNSKEYIK

-295 VNGKYLNE
+295 VNGKYKDE
-303 EIIFGGI
+303 KIIFGGI

-330 KVNKIITDDKIAN
+330 KVNKIITDDEVNN
-343 TKNFRPCEESDPVS
+343 TKNFKPCEESDPVS
-357 GLYVEHTTDFM
+357 GLYVEHTKTAM
-368 RPSSEKEFYILI
+368 KPSSEKEFYILI

-401 GEECVKNGISYQIS
+401 GEKCVKNGISYKIS
-415 EGSLEKKNRITRLKP
+415 EDSLKKINGKTKLKP
-430 NKDKKIKFEA
+430 DANKKIEFEA

-450 GERELKEFTLD
+450 GERKLKEFTLD

-653 TPILGLNSEEE
+653 THILGLNSEGE

-1143 YYIKDYMNDYTNAIK
+1143 YYIKDYINDYTNAIK
-1158 ENNGKINLAK
+1158 DNNGKINLAK

-1222 SLETQIIE
+1222 SLETQITE

-1353 AGLIDVNS
+1353 AGLVDVNS

-1385 TTATLTIDDGD
+1385 TTATLTITD

-1402 SDTPPDSNTPID
+1402 PDTPPDPNTPID

-1556 FQAGFENGYD
+1556 FQANLENGEYD
-1566 IENVDYDK
+1566 LEEIKEYDK
-1574 SLNEAHVSKAIDDW
+1574 NLNDKYVSDAIDDW
-1588 ARVEEVNKY
+1588 GRVKEVNEY

-1645 QKIKIEGRRGGEKI
+1645 PKIEVTEVKGGERI
-1659 ENVDLGLVE
+1659 PNVDLGLVE

-1702 KGNEIKNVIWKSNR
+1702 TKNVIWKSNR
-1716 STTKGI
+1716 SATKGI

-1747 QINKLNDYVEYEGLE
+1747 QINELKNYVEYEGLE
-1762 YYAKGRTNSENKVES
+1762 YYAKGRTNSGTKVES
-1777 KAKKLV
+1777 GAKKLV

-1796 SGDWNSIT
+1796 SGNWNAIT

-1809 IPAEEKDGENINNN
+1809 IPAEEKDDENINNN

-1836 SNTISKIEADNI
+1836 SNTICKIERP
-1848 NNKYSNKGYLD
+1848 NNTENKEVYLD

-1891 LENAVGRRMKTSIVG
+1891 LENAVGRRMETSIVG
-1906 NFNPANDPVE
+1906 NFNPANNPVE

-1921 AENVA
+1921 AEDVA

-1931 GIGQVFYYILTI
+1931 GIGQVFYYVLTV

>member
-49 NQEDNLNWENETD
+49 NQEDNLNWGNETG
-62 FEVNREEIQG
+62 FEVDPDNLQSN
-72 GGFQVPKI
+72 GFEVPKV

-88 ERDVTLAMTSAMWR
+88 ERGVTLAMNSNMYR
-102 GESNEYTYYWSTPK
+102 GTNTAYSYYNWGPK
-116 VENIFNPANVDKEG
+116 IVSNIFDPANG
-130 RIWSKELSKN
+130 NLWSRKLTDT
-140 EIDAINSTGDF
+140 EIRAINNVKDF
-151 VNSLDSAIRTRGYYK
+151 GLLATIRTRGYYK

-216 AKLKLDGSKAEFVRS
+216 AKLKLDGSKAKFVRS

-242 AIKYGKFKERVNNA
+242 AKAYRRFKNGVNKA
-256 LSNDGNYA
+256 LSNGGSYA
-264 TNLTDVDNIT
+264 TNLTDVDNMT
-274 SEYYTSNSNKYIK
+274 SEYYTSNSNEYIK

-295 VNGKYLNE
+295 VNGKYKDE
-303 EIIFGGI
+303 KIIFGGI

-330 KVNKIITDDKIAN
+330 KVEKIITNDNERN

-386 ADAKL
+386 DDAKL

-401 GEECVKNGISYQIS
+401 GEKCVKNGISYQIS
-415 EGSLEKKNRITRLKP
+415 KDSLKKSNGKTKLKP
-430 NKDKKIKFEA
+430 DANNKIEFEA

-450 GERELKEFTLD
+450 GERKLKEFTLD

-470 EGSYY
+470 EGSY
-475 VSIRKIGEG
+475 SINMRKIDEKGD
-484 GKGLE
+484 GLE
-489 GAEFLINGVSYG
+489 GAEFLINGLLTYVSDK
-501 TNEDGYIENEDGDI
+501 DGYI
-515 LMEQLINASGTETWT
+515 LRSHQVINASGTETWT

-568 IVSSNSN
+568 IVSANSN
-575 AKVTFNKENKT
+575 AKVTFNKENQT

-591 KNIEKPDPNNPNDLL
+591 KNIKANPDDLL

-612 AKKVDEQG
+612 AKKVNEQG
-620 KGLAGAKFNI
+620 NGLAGAKFNI

-653 TPILGLNSEEE
+653 TPMLELNSEGE

-717 TIELNGRGEISIVI
+717 TIEINGRGEISIVI
-731 PNQKD
+731 PNQKN

-901 FEKWKTNSKASE
+901 FEKWKANSKASE

-983 VAYVQDKIQL
+983 VTYVQDKIQL

-1024 KIKEFIVANGH
+1024 KIKEFIVANRH

-1054 DDEAWNKLQFIEDCK
+1054 DNEAWNKLQFIEDCK

-1120 VEVTTTSNGNSL
+1120 VEVTTTNTKNGNSDK
-1132 TTPFNSKEKAL
+1132 TVFNGKTYAL
-1143 YYIKDYMNDYTNAIK
+1143 DSIKDYINDYTNAIK
-1158 ENNGKINLAK
+1158 DNNGKINLAK

-1222 SLETQIIE
+1222 SLETQITE

-1248 NGKNISNDKS
+1248 NGKNISKDKS

-1353 AGLIDVNS
+1353 AGLVDVNS

-1385 TTATLTIDDGD
+1385 TTATLTITD

-1402 SDTPPDSNTPID
+1402 HNTPID

-1421 CVWEDAKTGK
+1421 CVWEDAKTEK
-1431 ASLGNGIRDSGEKRI
+1431 ASLGNGIRDSGEKGI

-1452 LCTREDKI
+1452 LCKKYERNDSTQQAAGDEKLGWIKEYNDK
-1460 NDQLSTG
+1460 
-1467 EKQVD
+1467 
-1472 WIQRYN
+1472 RYN
-1478 EKNYNKYTY
+1478 KEYIYKSVADEYTTGKDGKYSFE
-1487 KVVKEETTDQNGEY
+1487 VKE
-1501 SFKDV
+1501 S
-1506 EKGDYYVLF
+1506 GDYYVLF
-1515 GYGLDDATVLTNNKE
+1515 GYGLDDATVLTNDE
-1530 NETNKILGKTG
+1530 DNETNKILGKTG

-1645 QKIKIEGRRGGEKI
+1645 QKIKIEGRKNGEKI

-1702 KGNEIKNVIWKSNR
+1702 TKGNETKNVIWKSNR

-1747 QINKLNDYVEYEGLE
+1747 QINELNDYVEYEGLE
-1762 YYAKGRTNSENKVES
+1762 YYAKGRTNSGIKVES

-1796 SGDWNSIT
+1796 SGDWNAIT

-1848 NNKYSNKGYLD
+1848 NNA
-1859 NEYLNNNMLTIS
+1859 YLNNNMLTIS
-1871 QLITKEGAQGGYE
+1871 QLITKESAQGGYE

-1891 LENAVGRRMKTSIVG
+1891 LENAVGRRMETSIVG

-1921 AENVA
+1921 AEDVA

-1931 GIGQVFYYILTI
+1931 GIGQVFYYVLTI

>member
-49 NQEDNLNWENETD
+49 NQEDNLNWGNETG
-62 FEVNREEIQG
+62 FEVDPDNIQSN
-72 GGFQVPKI
+72 GFEVPKV

-88 ERDVTLAMTSAMWR
+88 QRGVSLAMTSAMWR
-102 GESNEYTYYWSTPK
+102 GESDAYTYYWSKPK
-116 VENIFNPANVDKEG
+116 VENIFNPANG
-130 RIWSKELSKN
+130 IFNPANGMWSKTLTDD
-140 EIDAINSTGDF
+140 EIKAINNVKDF
-151 VNSLDSAIRTRGYYK
+151 GLLATIRTRGYYK

-199 MLQIT
+199 MLID
-204 GGINVDNAETII
+204 GGVNTENAETII
-216 AKLKLDGSKAEFVRS
+216 ERLDIDGGKAQFVR
-231 DIEAIKQLYNE
+231 DNVDAIKQLYYE
-242 AIKYGKFKERVNNA
+242 AIAYGKFKERVNNA

-274 SEYYTSNSNKYIK
+274 SEYYPSNSKEYIK

-295 VNGKYLNE
+295 VNGKYKDE
-303 EIIFGGI
+303 KIIFGGI

-330 KVNKIITDDKIAN
+330 KVNKIITDDEVNN
-343 TKNFRPCEESDPVS
+343 TKNFKPCEESDPVS
-357 GLYVEHTTDFM
+357 GLYVEHTKTAM
-368 RPSSEKEFYILI
+368 KPSSEKEFYILI

-401 GEECVKNGISYQIS
+401 GEKCVKNGISYKIS
-415 EGSLEKKNRITRLKP
+415 EDSLKKINGKTKLKP
-430 NKDKKIKFEA
+430 DANKKIEFEA

-450 GERELKEFTLD
+450 GERKLKEFTLD

-653 TPILGLNSEEE
+653 TPILGLNSEGE

-781 EDMKLAELMPADSV
+781 EDMKLAELMPDDSV

-872 GNSGSTGG
+872 GNSGSAGG

-901 FEKWKTNSKASE
+901 FEKWKANSKASE
-913 LETNTGK
+913 FETNTGK

-1158 ENNGKINLAK
+1158 DNNGKINLAK

-1222 SLETQIIE
+1222 SLETQITE

-1248 NGKNISNDKS
+1248 NGKNISKDKS

-1402 SDTPPDSNTPID
+1402 SNTPID
-1414 STNIISG
+1414 STNIIDG
-1421 CVWEDAKTGK
+1421 CVWEDNNK
-1431 ASLGNGIRDSGEKRI
+1431 NGIRDLGEEKI

-1452 LCTREDKI
+1452 LCTRI
-1460 NDQLSTG
+1460 NDQLGTG

-1515 GYGLDDATVLTNNKE
+1515 GYGLDDATILTNNKE

-1556 FQAGFENGYD
+1556 FQANLENGEYD
-1566 IENVDYDK
+1566 LEKIREYDK
-1574 SLNEAHVSKAIDDW
+1574 NLNDKYVSDAIDDW
-1588 ARVEEVNKY
+1588 DRVKEVNEY

-1645 QKIKIEGRRGGEKI
+1645 PKIEVTEVKGGERI
-1659 ENVDLGLVE
+1659 PNVDLGLVE

-1702 KGNEIKNVIWKSNR
+1702 TKGNEIKNVIWKSNR
-1716 STTKGI
+1716 IATKGI

-1732 EELMYGATIQITYKM
+1732 EELMYGATIQIMYKM
-1747 QINKLNDYVEYEGLE
+1747 QINELKNYVEYEGLE
-1762 YYAKGRTNSENKVES
+1762 YYAKDRTNSGTKVES
-1777 KAKKLV
+1777 GAKKLV

-1796 SGDWNSIT
+1796 SGNWNAIT

-1809 IPAEEKDGENINNN
+1809 IPAEEKDDENINNN

-1836 SNTISKIEADNI
+1836 SNTICKIERPDNTED
-1848 NNKYSNKGYLD
+1848 KKAYLD
-1859 NEYLNNNMLTIS
+1859 NDYLNNNMLTIS

-1891 LENAVGRRMKTSIVG
+1891 LENAVGRRMETSIVG

-1931 GIGQVFYYILTI
+1931 GIGQVFYYVLTV

>member
-49 NQEDNLNWENETD
+49 NQEDNLNWGNETG
-62 FEVNREEIQG
+62 FEVDPDNLQSN
-72 GGFQVPKI
+72 GFEVPKV

-88 ERDVTLAMTSAMWR
+88 ERGVTLAMNSNMYR
-102 GESNEYTYYWSTPK
+102 GTNTAYSYYNWGPK
-116 VENIFNPANVDKEG
+116 IVSNIFDPANG
-130 RIWSKELSKN
+130 NLWSRKLTDT
-140 EIDAINSTGDF
+140 EIRAINNVKDF
-151 VNSLDSAIRTRGYYK
+151 GLLATIRTRGYYK

-216 AKLKLDGSKAEFVRS
+216 AKLKLDGSKAKFVRS

-242 AIKYGKFKERVNNA
+242 AKAYRRFKNGVNKA
-256 LSNDGNYA
+256 LSNGGSYA
-264 TNLTDVDNIT
+264 TNLTDVDNMT
-274 SEYYTSNSNKYIK
+274 SEYYTSNSNEYIK

-295 VNGKYLNE
+295 VNGKYKDE
-303 EIIFGGI
+303 KIIFGGI

-330 KVNKIITDDKIAN
+330 KVEKIITNDNERN

-386 ADAKL
+386 DDAKL

-401 GEECVKNGISYQIS
+401 GEKCVKNGISYQIS
-415 EGSLEKKNRITRLKP
+415 EDSLKKSNGKTKLKP
-430 NKDKKIKFEA
+430 DANNKIEFEA

-450 GERELKEFTLD
+450 GERKLKEFTLD

-470 EGSYY
+470 EGSY
-475 VSIRKIGEG
+475 SINMRKIDEKGD
-484 GKGLE
+484 GLE
-489 GAEFLINGVSYG
+489 GAEFLINGLLTYVSDK
-501 TNEDGYIENEDGDI
+501 DGYI
-515 LMEQLINASGTETWT
+515 LRSHQVINASGTETWT

-568 IVSSNSN
+568 IVSANSN
-575 AKVTFNKENKT
+575 AKVTFNKENQT

-591 KNIEKPDPNNPNDLL
+591 KNIKANPENPDDLL

-612 AKKVDEQG
+612 AKKVNEQG
-620 KGLAGAKFNI
+620 NGLAGAKFNI

-653 TPILGLNSEEE
+653 TPMLELNSEGE

-717 TIELNGRGEISIVI
+717 TIEINGRGEISIVI
-731 PNQKD
+731 PNQKN

-901 FEKWKTNSKASE
+901 FEKWKANSKASE

-983 VAYVQDKIQL
+983 VTYVQDKIQL

-1024 KIKEFIVANGH
+1024 KIKEFIVANRH

-1054 DDEAWNKLQFIEDCK
+1054 DNEAWNKLQFIEDCK

-1120 VEVTTTSNGNSL
+1120 VEVTTTNTKNGNSDK
-1132 TTPFNSKEKAL
+1132 TVFNGKTYAL
-1143 YYIKDYMNDYTNAIK
+1143 DSIKDYINDYTNAIK
-1158 ENNGKINLAK
+1158 DNNGKINLAK

-1222 SLETQIIE
+1222 SLETQITE

-1248 NGKNISNDKS
+1248 NGKNISKDKS

-1353 AGLIDVNS
+1353 AGLVDVNS

-1385 TTATLTIDDGD
+1385 TTATLTITD

-1402 SDTPPDSNTPID
+1402 HNTPID

-1421 CVWEDAKTGK
+1421 CVWEDAKTEK
-1431 ASLGNGIRDSGEKRI
+1431 ASLGNGIRDSGEKGI

-1452 LCTREDKI
+1452 LCKKYERNDSTQQAAGDEKLGWIKEYNDK
-1460 NDQLSTG
+1460 
-1467 EKQVD
+1467 
-1472 WIQRYN
+1472 RYN
-1478 EKNYNKYTY
+1478 KEYIYKSVADEYTTGKDGKYSFE
-1487 KVVKEETTDQNGEY
+1487 VKE
-1501 SFKDV
+1501 S
-1506 EKGDYYVLF
+1506 GDYYVLF
-1515 GYGLDDATVLTNNKE
+1515 GYGLDDATVLTNDE
-1530 NETNKILGKTG
+1530 DNETNKILGKTG

-1645 QKIKIEGRRGGEKI
+1645 QKIKIEGRKNGEKI

-1702 KGNEIKNVIWKSNR
+1702 TKGNETKNVIWKSNR

-1747 QINKLNDYVEYEGLE
+1747 QINELNDYVEYEGLE
-1762 YYAKGRTNSENKVES
+1762 YYAKGRTNSGIKVES

-1796 SGDWNSIT
+1796 SGDWNAIT

-1848 NNKYSNKGYLD
+1848 NNA
-1859 NEYLNNNMLTIS
+1859 YLNNNMLTIS
-1871 QLITKEGAQGGYE
+1871 QLITKESAQGGYE

-1891 LENAVGRRMKTSIVG
+1891 LENAVGRRMETSIVG

-1921 AENVA
+1921 AEDVA

>member
-49 NQEDNLNWENETD
+49 NQEDNLNWGNETG
-62 FEVNREEIQG
+62 FEVDPDNMQSN
-72 GGFQVPKI
+72 GFEVPKV

-88 ERDVTLAMTSAMWR
+88 ERGVTLAMNSNMYR
-102 GESNEYTYYWSTPK
+102 GTNTAYSYYNWGPK
-116 VENIFNPANVDKEG
+116 IVSNIFDPANG
-130 RIWSKELSKN
+130 NLWSRELTDT
-140 EIDAINSTGDF
+140 EISAINNVKDF
-151 VNSLDSAIRTRGYYK
+151 GLLATIRTRGYYK

-242 AIKYGKFKERVNNA
+242 AKAYRRFKNGVNKA
-256 LSNDGNYA
+256 LSNGGSYA

-274 SEYYTSNSNKYIK
+274 SEYYTSNSNEYIK

-295 VNGKYLNE
+295 VNGKYKDE
-303 EIIFGGI
+303 KIIFGGI

-330 KVNKIITDDKIAN
+330 KVEKIITNDNERN

-401 GEECVKNGISYQIS
+401 GEKCVKNGISYQIS
-415 EGSLEKKNRITRLKP
+415 KDSLKKSNGKTKLKP
-430 NKDKKIKFEA
+430 DANKKIEFEA

-450 GERELKEFTLD
+450 GERKLKEFTLD

-470 EGSYY
+470 EGSY
-475 VSIRKIGEG
+475 SINMRKIDEKGD
-484 GKGLE
+484 GLE
-489 GAEFLINGVSYG
+489 GAEFLINGLLTYVSDK
-501 TNEDGYIENEDGDI
+501 DGFI
-515 LMEQLINASGTETWT
+515 LRSHQVINASGTETWT

-568 IVSSNSN
+568 IVSANSN
-575 AKVTFNKENKT
+575 AKVTFNKENQT

-612 AKKVDEQG
+612 AKKVNEQG
-620 KGLAGAKFNI
+620 NGLAGAKFNI

-653 TPILGLNSEEE
+653 TPILGLNSEGE

-781 EDMKLAELMPADSV
+781 EDMKLAELMPDDSV

-811 NYKFEGVDESKKYYV
+811 NYKFEGVCVDESKKYYV

-901 FEKWKTNSKASE
+901 FEKWKANSKASE

-1001 YGTLDYDDNGAITS
+1001 YGTLDYDDNGAITN
-1015 EWSEGLISQ
+1015 EWSEGLISK

-1054 DDEAWNKLQFIEDCK
+1054 DNEAWNKLQFIEDCK

-1132 TTPFNSKEKAL
+1132 TTPFNNKEKAL
-1143 YYIKDYMNDYTNAIK
+1143 YNIKDYMNDYTNAIK
-1158 ENNGKINLAK
+1158 DNNGKINLAK

-1192 DRPIKQSEYMGQR
+1192 DRPIKQSEYIGQR

-1222 SLETQIIE
+1222 SLETQITE

-1248 NGKNISNDKS
+1248 NGKNISKDKS

-1311 EGYINIGEKTNIAE
+1311 EGYVNIGEKTNIAE

-1353 AGLIDVNS
+1353 AGLVDVNS

-1385 TTATLTIDDGD
+1385 TTATLTITD

-1402 SDTPPDSNTPID
+1402 PDTPPDPNTPID

-1421 CVWEDAKTGK
+1421 CVWEDNNK
-1431 ASLGNGIRDSGEKRI
+1431 NGIRDSGEEKI

-1452 LCTREDKI
+1452 LCTRI
-1460 NDQLSTG
+1460 NDQLGTG

-1501 SFKDV
+1501 RFKDV
-1506 EKGDYYVLF
+1506 EKGYYYVLF

-1556 FQAGFENGYD
+1556 FQANLENGEYD
-1566 IENVDYDK
+1566 LEKIKEYDK
-1574 SLNEAHVSKAIDDW
+1574 NLNDKYVSDAIDDW
-1588 ARVEEVNKY
+1588 ERVKEVNEY

-1645 QKIKIEGRRGGEKI
+1645 PKIEVTEVKDGERI
-1659 ENVDLGLVE
+1659 PNVDLGLVE
-1668 RPITQL
+1668 RPKTQL

-1702 KGNEIKNVIWKSNR
+1702 TKGNETKNVIWKSNR
-1716 STTKGI
+1716 SATKGI

-1747 QINKLNDYVEYEGLE
+1747 QINELNDYVEYEGLE
-1762 YYAKGRTNSENKVES
+1762 YYAKGRTNSGIKVES

-1796 SGDWNSIT
+1796 SGDWNAIT

-1848 NNKYSNKGYLD
+1848 NNA
-1859 NEYLNNNMLTIS
+1859 YLNNNMLTIS

-1891 LENAVGRRMKTSIVG
+1891 LENAVGRRMETSIVG

-1921 AENVA
+1921 AEDVA

-1931 GIGQVFYYILTI
+1931 GIGQVFYYVLTI

>member
-49 NQEDNLNWENETD
+49 NQEDNLNWGNETG
-62 FEVNREEIQG
+62 FEVDPDNLQSN
-72 GGFQVPKI
+72 GFEVPKV

-88 ERDVTLAMTSAMWR
+88 ERGVTLAMNSNMYR
-102 GESNEYTYYWSTPK
+102 GTNTAYSYYNWGPK
-116 VENIFNPANVDKEG
+116 IVSNIFDPANG
-130 RIWSKELSKN
+130 NLWSRKLTDT
-140 EIDAINSTGDF
+140 EIRAINNVKDF
-151 VNSLDSAIRTRGYYK
+151 GLLATIRTRGYYK

-216 AKLKLDGSKAEFVRS
+216 AKLKLDGSKAKFVRS

-242 AIKYGKFKERVNNA
+242 AKAYRRFKNGVNKA
-256 LSNDGNYA
+256 LSNGGSYA
-264 TNLTDVDNIT
+264 TNLTDVDNMT
-274 SEYYTSNSNKYIK
+274 SEYYTSNSNEYIK

-295 VNGKYLNE
+295 VNGKYKDE
-303 EIIFGGI
+303 KIIFGGI

-330 KVNKIITDDKIAN
+330 KVEKIITNDNERN

-386 ADAKL
+386 DDAKL

-401 GEECVKNGISYQIS
+401 GEKCVKNGISYQIS
-415 EGSLEKKNRITRLKP
+415 EDSLKKSNGKTKLKP
-430 NKDKKIKFEA
+430 DANNKIEFEA

-450 GERELKEFTLD
+450 GERKLKEFTLD

-470 EGSYY
+470 EGSY
-475 VSIRKIGEG
+475 SINMRKIDEKGD
-484 GKGLE
+484 GLE
-489 GAEFLINGVSYG
+489 GAEFLINGLLTYVSDK
-501 TNEDGYIENEDGDI
+501 DGYI
-515 LMEQLINASGTETWT
+515 LRSHQVINASGTETWT

-568 IVSSNSN
+568 IVSANSN
-575 AKVTFNKENKT
+575 AKVTFNKENQT

-591 KNIEKPDPNNPNDLL
+591 KNIKANPENPDDLL

-612 AKKVDEQG
+612 AKKVNEQG
-620 KGLAGAKFNI
+620 NGLAGAKFNI

-653 TPILGLNSEEE
+653 THMLELNSEGE

-717 TIELNGRGEISIVI
+717 TIEINGRGEISIVI
-731 PNQKD
+731 PNQKN

-901 FEKWKTNSKASE
+901 FEKWKANSKASE

-983 VAYVQDKIQL
+983 VTYVQDKIQL

-1024 KIKEFIVANGH
+1024 KIKEFIVANRH

-1054 DDEAWNKLQFIEDCK
+1054 DNEAWNKLQFIEDCK

-1120 VEVTTTSNGNSL
+1120 VEVTTTNTKNGNSDK
-1132 TTPFNSKEKAL
+1132 TVFNGKTYAL
-1143 YYIKDYMNDYTNAIK
+1143 DSIKDYINDYTNAIK
-1158 ENNGKINLAK
+1158 DNNGKINLAK

-1222 SLETQIIE
+1222 SLETQITE

-1248 NGKNISNDKS
+1248 NGKNISKDKS

-1353 AGLIDVNS
+1353 AGLVDVNS

-1385 TTATLTIDDGD
+1385 TTATLTITD

-1402 SDTPPDSNTPID
+1402 HNTPID

-1421 CVWEDAKTGK
+1421 CVWEDAKTEK
-1431 ASLGNGIRDSGEKRI
+1431 ASLGNGIRDSGEKGI

-1452 LCTREDKI
+1452 LCKKYERNDSTQQAAGDEKLGWIKEYNDK
-1460 NDQLSTG
+1460 
-1467 EKQVD
+1467 
-1472 WIQRYN
+1472 RYN
-1478 EKNYNKYTY
+1478 KEYIYKSVADEYTTGKDGKYSFE
-1487 KVVKEETTDQNGEY
+1487 VKE
-1501 SFKDV
+1501 S
-1506 EKGDYYVLF
+1506 GDYYVLF
-1515 GYGLDDATVLTNNKE
+1515 GYGLDDATVLTNDE
-1530 NETNKILGKTG
+1530 DNETNKILGKTG

-1645 QKIKIEGRRGGEKI
+1645 QKIKIEGRKNGEKI

-1702 KGNEIKNVIWKSNR
+1702 TKGNETKNVIWKSNR

-1747 QINKLNDYVEYEGLE
+1747 QINELNDYVEYEGLE
-1762 YYAKGRTNSENKVES
+1762 YYAKGRTNSGIKVES

-1796 SGDWNSIT
+1796 SGDWNAIT

-1848 NNKYSNKGYLD
+1848 NNA
-1859 NEYLNNNMLTIS
+1859 YLNNNMLTIS
-1871 QLITKEGAQGGYE
+1871 QLITKESAQGGYE

-1891 LENAVGRRMKTSIVG
+1891 LENAVGRRMETSIVG

-1921 AENVA
+1921 AEDVA

-1931 GIGQVFYYILTI
+1931 GIGQVFYYVLTI

>member
-49 NQEDNLNWENETD
+49 NQEDNLNWGNETG
-62 FEVNREEIQG
+62 FEVDPDNIQSN
-72 GGFQVPKI
+72 GFEVPKV

-88 ERDVTLAMTSAMWR
+88 QRDVTLAMTSAMWR
-102 GESNEYTYYWSTPK
+102 GESSAYTYYWSTPK
-116 VENIFNPANVDKEG
+116 VEDIFNPANG
-130 RIWSKELSKN
+130 NLWSRKLTDT
-140 EIDAINSTGDF
+140 EISAINNANNFGLPAT
-151 VNSLDSAIRTRGYYK
+151 IRTRGYYK

-216 AKLKLDGSKAEFVRS
+216 AKLKLDGSKAKFVRS

-242 AIKYGKFKERVNNA
+242 AKAYRRFKNGVNKA
-256 LSNDGNYA
+256 LSNGGSYA
-264 TNLTDVDNIT
+264 TNLTDVDNMT
-274 SEYYTSNSNKYIK
+274 SEYYTSNSNEYIK

-295 VNGKYLNE
+295 VNGKYKDE
-303 EIIFGGI
+303 KIIFGGI

-330 KVNKIITDDKIAN
+330 KVEKIITNDNERN

-386 ADAKL
+386 DDAKL

-401 GEECVKNGISYQIS
+401 GEKCVKNGISYQIS
-415 EGSLEKKNRITRLKP
+415 KDSLKKSNGKTKLKP
-430 NKDKKIKFEA
+430 DANNKIEFEA

-450 GERELKEFTLD
+450 GERKLKEFTLD

-470 EGSYY
+470 EGSY
-475 VSIRKIGEG
+475 SINMRKIDEKGD
-484 GKGLE
+484 GLE
-489 GAEFLINGVSYG
+489 GAEFLINGLLTYVSDK
-501 TNEDGYIENEDGDI
+501 DGYI
-515 LMEQLINASGTETWT
+515 LRSHQVINASGTETWT

-568 IVSSNSN
+568 IVSANSN
-575 AKVTFNKENKT
+575 AKVTFNKENQT

-591 KNIEKPDPNNPNDLL
+591 KNIKANPENPDDLL

-612 AKKVDEQG
+612 ARKVNEQG
-620 KGLAGAKFNI
+620 NGLAGAKFNI

-653 TPILGLNSEEE
+653 TPMLGLNSEGE

-901 FEKWKTNSKASE
+901 FEKWKANSKASE
-913 LETNTGK
+913 YETNTGRI
-920 NTIEGRQ
+920 TIEGRQ

-1054 DDEAWNKLQFIEDCK
+1054 DNEAWNKLQFIEDCK

-1132 TTPFNSKEKAL
+1132 TTPFNNKEKAL
-1143 YYIKDYMNDYTNAIK
+1143 YNIKDYMNDYTNAIK
-1158 ENNGKINLAK
+1158 DNNGKINLAK

-1192 DRPIKQSEYMGQR
+1192 DRPIKQSEYIGQR

-1222 SLETQIIE
+1222 SLETQITE

-1248 NGKNISNDKS
+1248 NGKNISKDKS

-1311 EGYINIGEKTNIAE
+1311 EGYVNIGEKTNIAE

-1353 AGLIDVNS
+1353 AGLVDVNS

-1385 TTATLTIDDGD
+1385 TTATLTITD

-1402 SDTPPDSNTPID
+1402 PDTPPDPNTPID

-1421 CVWEDAKTGK
+1421 CVWEDNNK
-1431 ASLGNGIRDSGEKRI
+1431 NGIRDSGEEKI

-1452 LCTREDKI
+1452 LCTRI
-1460 NDQLSTG
+1460 NDQLGTG

-1501 SFKDV
+1501 RFKDV
-1506 EKGDYYVLF
+1506 EKGYYYVLF

-1556 FQAGFENGYD
+1556 FQANLENGEYD
-1566 IENVDYDK
+1566 LEKIKEYDK
-1574 SLNEAHVSKAIDDW
+1574 NLNDKYVSDAIDDW
-1588 ARVEEVNKY
+1588 ERVKEVNEY

-1645 QKIKIEGRRGGEKI
+1645 PKIEVTEVKGGERI
-1659 ENVDLGLVE
+1659 PNVDLGLVE
-1668 RPITQL
+1668 RPKTQL

-1702 KGNEIKNVIWKSNR
+1702 TKGNETKNVIWKSNR
-1716 STTKGI
+1716 SATKGI

-1747 QINKLNDYVEYEGLE
+1747 QINELNDYVEYEGLE
-1762 YYAKGRTNSENKVES
+1762 YYAKGRTNSGIKVES

-1796 SGDWNSIT
+1796 SGDWNAIT

-1848 NNKYSNKGYLD
+1848 NNA
-1859 NEYLNNNMLTIS
+1859 YLNNNMLTIS

-1891 LENAVGRRMKTSIVG
+1891 LENAVGRRMETSIVG

-1921 AENVA
+1921 AEDVA

-1931 GIGQVFYYILTI
+1931 GIGQVFYYVLTI

>member
-41 IYSAMLNA
+41 VYSAMLNA
-49 NQEDNLNWENETD
+49 NQEDNLNWGNETG
-62 FEVNREEIQG
+62 FEVDPDNIQSN
-72 GGFQVPKI
+72 GFEVPKV

-88 ERDVTLAMTSAMWR
+88 ERGVTLAMNSNMYR
-102 GESNEYTYYWSTPK
+102 GTNKAYSYYNWGPK
-116 VENIFNPANVDKEG
+116 IVSNIFDPANG
-130 RIWSKELSKN
+130 MWSKTLTDD
-140 EIDAINSTGDF
+140 EIEAINNVKDF
-151 VNSLDSAIRTRGYYK
+151 GLLATIRTRGYYK

-199 MLQIT
+199 MLID
-204 GGINVDNAETII
+204 GGVNTENAETII
-216 AKLKLDGSKAEFVRS
+216 ERLDIDGGKAQFVR
-231 DIEAIKQLYNE
+231 DNVDAIKQLYYE
-242 AIKYGKFKERVNNA
+242 AIAYGKFKERVNNA

-274 SEYYTSNSNKYIK
+274 SEYYPSNSKEYIK

-295 VNGKYLNE
+295 VNGKYKDE
-303 EIIFGGI
+303 KIIFGGI

-330 KVNKIITDDKIAN
+330 KVNKIITDDEVNN
-343 TKNFRPCEESDPVS
+343 TKNFKPCEESDPVS
-357 GLYVEHTTDFM
+357 GLYVEHTKTAM
-368 RPSSEKEFYILI
+368 KPSSEKEFYILI

-401 GEECVKNGISYQIS
+401 GEKCVKNGISYQIS
-415 EGSLEKKNRITRLKP
+415 EDSLKKSNGKTKLKP
-430 NKDKKIKFEA
+430 DANKKIEFEA

-450 GERELKEFTLD
+450 GERKLKEFTLD

-470 EGSYY
+470 EGSY
-475 VSIRKIGEG
+475 SINMRKIYEDENGVEH
-484 GKGLE
+484 GLE
-489 GAEFLINGVSYG
+489 GAEFLINGLLTYVSD
-501 TNEDGYIENEDGDI
+501 EDGYILRGQQI
-515 LMEQLINASGTETWT
+515 INASGTETWT
-530 VEEKSAPEGYITQP
+530 VEEKIAPAGYIVQP

-575 AKVTFNKENKT
+575 AEVTFNKEDQT
-586 ITVQI
+586 ITVKI
-591 KNIEKPDPNNPNDLL
+591 KNIKNPNPDNPDDLL
-606 DTYEIK
+606 NTYKIK

-620 KGLAGAKFNI
+620 NGLAGAKFKI

-653 TPILGLNSEEE
+653 TPTLLLNSEGE

-704 ITGIINVNAPEGV
+704 ITIVNVNTPEGV
-717 TIELNGRGEISIVI
+717 IIGLSGSGEISIVI
-731 PNQKD
+731 SNQKD
-736 IKLISIGGNVWEDA
+736 IPLISIGGNVWEDA

-781 EDMKLAELMPADSV
+781 EDMKLAELMPDDSV

-901 FEKWKTNSKASE
+901 FEKWKANSKASE

-993 VDGYKYNK
+993 VDGYKYNQ

-1222 SLETQIIE
+1222 SLETQITE

-1311 EGYINIGEKTNIAE
+1311 GGYINIGEKNNIAE

-1353 AGLIDVNS
+1353 AGLVDVNS

-1402 SDTPPDSNTPID
+1402 SNTPID
-1414 STNIISG
+1414 STNIIDG
-1421 CVWEDAKTGK
+1421 CVWEDNNK
-1431 ASLGNGIRDSGEKRI
+1431 NGIRDLGEEKI

-1515 GYGLDDATVLTNNKE
+1515 GYGLDDATVLTNDE
-1530 NETNKILGKTG
+1530 DNETYKVLVERRGK
-1541 SNTKSYNGQD
+1541 NEKSYNGQD

-1645 QKIKIEGRRGGEKI
+1645 QKIKIEGRKNGEKI

-1716 STTKGI
+1716 IATKGI

-1747 QINKLNDYVEYEGLE
+1747 QINEKNDDYVEYEGLE
-1762 YYAKGRTNSENKVES
+1762 YYAKGRTNSGIKVES

-1796 SGDWNSIT
+1796 SGDWNAIT

-1848 NNKYSNKGYLD
+1848 NNA
-1859 NEYLNNNMLTIS
+1859 YLNNNMLTIS
-1871 QLITKEGAQGGYE
+1871 QLITKESAQGGYE

-1891 LENAVGRRMKTSIVG
+1891 LENAVGRRMETSIVG

-1921 AENVA
+1921 AEDVA

>member
-41 IYSAMLNA
+41 VYSAMLNA
-49 NQEDNLNWENETD
+49 NQEDNLNWGNETG
-62 FEVNREEIQG
+62 FEVDPDNIQSN
-72 GGFQVPKI
+72 GFEVPKV

-88 ERDVTLAMTSAMWR
+88 ERGVTLAMNSNMYR
-102 GESNEYTYYWSTPK
+102 GTNKAYSYYNWGPK
-116 VENIFNPANVDKEG
+116 IVSNIFDPANG
-130 RIWSKELSKN
+130 MWSKTLTDD
-140 EIDAINSTGDF
+140 EIEAINNVKDF
-151 VNSLDSAIRTRGYYK
+151 GLLATIRTRGYYK

-199 MLQIT
+199 MLID
-204 GGINVDNAETII
+204 GGVNTENAETII
-216 AKLKLDGSKAEFVRS
+216 ERLDIDGGKAQFVR
-231 DIEAIKQLYNE
+231 DNVDAIKQLYYE
-242 AIKYGKFKERVNNA
+242 AIAYGKFKERVNNA

-274 SEYYTSNSNKYIK
+274 SEYYPSNSKEYIK

-295 VNGKYLNE
+295 VNGKYKDE
-303 EIIFGGI
+303 KIIFGGI

-330 KVNKIITDDKIAN
+330 KVNKIITDDEVNN
-343 TKNFRPCEESDPVS
+343 TKNFKPCEESDPVS
-357 GLYVEHTTDFM
+357 GLYVEHTKTAM
-368 RPSSEKEFYILI
+368 KPSSEKEFYILI

-401 GEECVKNGISYQIS
+401 GEKCVKNGISYKIS
-415 EGSLEKKNRITRLKP
+415 EDSL
-430 NKDKKIKFEA
+430 KKINRKTKLNPDANKKIEFEA

-450 GERELKEFTLD
+450 GERKLKEFTLD

-1353 AGLIDVNS
+1353 AGLVDVNS

-1385 TTATLTIDDGD
+1385 TTATLTITD

-1402 SDTPPDSNTPID
+1402 PDTPPDPNTPID

-1506 EKGDYYVLF
+1506 KKGDYYVLF
-1515 GYGLDDATVLTNNKE
+1515 GYGLDDATILTNNKE

-1556 FQAGFENGYD
+1556 FQANLENGEYD
-1566 IENVDYDK
+1566 LEEIKEYDK
-1574 SLNEAHVSKAIDDW
+1574 NLNDKYVSDAIDDW
-1588 ARVEEVNKY
+1588 DRVKEVNEY

-1621 QYGSD
+1621 QYGSN

-1645 QKIKIEGRRGGEKI
+1645 PKIEVTEVKGGERI
-1659 ENVDLGLVE
+1659 PNVDLGLVE

-1702 KGNEIKNVIWKSNR
+1702 TKNVIWKSNR
-1716 STTKGI
+1716 IATKGI

-1747 QINKLNDYVEYEGLE
+1747 QINEKNDDYVEYEGLE
-1762 YYAKGRTNSENKVES
+1762 YYAKGRTNSGIKVES

-1836 SNTISKIEADNI
+1836 SNTISKIEANNI
-1848 NNKYSNKGYLD
+1848 N
-1859 NEYLNNNMLTIS
+1859 NEYLNHNMLTIS

-1891 LENAVGRRMKTSIVG
+1891 LENAVGRRMETSIVG
-1906 NFNPANDPVE
+1906 NFNPANNPVE

-1921 AENVA
+1921 AEDVA

>member
-49 NQEDNLNWENETD
+49 NQEDNLNWGNETG
-62 FEVNREEIQG
+62 FEVDPDNIQSN
-72 GGFQVPKI
+72 GFEVPKV

-88 ERDVTLAMTSAMWR
+88 QRDVTLAMTSAMWK
-102 GESNEYTYYWSTPK
+102 GESSAYTYYWSTPK
-116 VENIFNPANVDKEG
+116 VEDIFNPANG
-130 RIWSKELSKN
+130 NLWSRELTDT
-140 EIDAINSTGDF
+140 EISAINN
-151 VNSLDSAIRTRGYYK
+151 VNNFGLPATIRTRGYYK

-216 AKLKLDGSKAEFVRS
+216 AKLKLDGSKAKFVRS

-242 AIKYGKFKERVNNA
+242 AKAYRRFKNGVNKA
-256 LSNDGNYA
+256 LSNGGSYA

-274 SEYYTSNSNKYIK
+274 SEYYTSNSNEYIK

-295 VNGKYLNE
+295 VNGKYKDE
-303 EIIFGGI
+303 KIIFGGI

-330 KVNKIITDDKIAN
+330 KVEKIITNDNERN

-386 ADAKL
+386 DDAKL

-401 GEECVKNGISYQIS
+401 GEKCVKNGISYQIS
-415 EGSLEKKNRITRLKP
+415 EDSLKKSNGKTKLKP
-430 NKDKKIKFEA
+430 DANNKIEFEA

-450 GERELKEFTLD
+450 GERKLKEFTLD

-470 EGSYY
+470 EGSY
-475 VSIRKIGEG
+475 SINMRKINE
-484 GKGLE
+484 KGDGLK
-489 GAEFLINGVSYG
+489 GAEFLINGLLTYVSDK
-501 TNEDGYIENEDGDI
+501 DGYI
-515 LMEQLINASGTETWT
+515 LRSHQVINASGTETWT

-568 IVSSNSN
+568 IVSANSN
-575 AKVTFNKENKT
+575 AKVTFNKENQT

-591 KNIEKPDPNNPNDLL
+591 KNIKANPDDLL

-612 AKKVDEQG
+612 ARKVNEQG
-620 KGLAGAKFNI
+620 NGLAGAKFNI

-653 TPILGLNSEEE
+653 IPMLGLNSEGE

-717 TIELNGRGEISIVI
+717 TIEINGRGEISIVI

-781 EDMKLAELMPADSV
+781 EDMKLAELMPDDSV

-901 FEKWKTNSKASE
+901 FEKWKANSKASE

-1054 DDEAWNKLQFIEDCK
+1054 DNEAWNKLQFIEDCK

-1132 TTPFNSKEKAL
+1132 ITPFNSKEKAL
-1143 YYIKDYMNDYTNAIK
+1143 YNIKDYMNDYTNAIK
-1158 ENNGKINLAK
+1158 DNNGKINLAK

-1222 SLETQIIE
+1222 SLETQITE

-1311 EGYINIGEKTNIAE
+1311 GGYINIGEKTNIAE

-1353 AGLIDVNS
+1353 AGLVDVNS

-1367 TIEEITNG
+1367 TIDEITNG

-1385 TTATLTIDDGD
+1385 TTATLTITD

-1402 SDTPPDSNTPID
+1402 PDTPPDPNTPID

-1515 GYGLDDATVLTNNKE
+1515 GYGLDDATILTNNKE

-1645 QKIKIEGRRGGEKI
+1645 QKIKIEGRKNGEKI
-1659 ENVDLGLVE
+1659 KNVDLGLVE

-1702 KGNEIKNVIWKSNR
+1702 TKGNETKNVIWKSNR
-1716 STTKGI
+1716 SATKGI

-1747 QINKLNDYVEYEGLE
+1747 QINELNDYVEYEGLE
-1762 YYAKGRTNSENKVES
+1762 YYAKGRTNSGIKVES

-1783 CYIPNKMQFNKTQ
+1783 CYIPNKMQLNETGNWKTTNI
-1796 SGDWNSIT
+1796 DT
-1804 DINEI
+1804 I
-1809 IPAEEKDGENINNN
+1809 ISNN
-1823 LVNYRLKDTISSQ
+1823 LVNDKLKDTISSQ

-1848 NNKYSNKGYLD
+1848 NNA
-1859 NEYLNNNMLTIS
+1859 YLNNNMLTIS
-1871 QLITKEGAQGGYE
+1871 QLITKESAQGGYE

-1891 LENAVGRRMKTSIVG
+1891 LENAVGRRMETSIVG

-1921 AENVA
+1921 AEDVA

>member
-49 NQEDNLNWENETD
+49 NQEDNLNWGNETG
-62 FEVNREEIQG
+62 FEVDPDNMQSN
-72 GGFQVPKI
+72 GFEVPKV

-88 ERDVTLAMTSAMWR
+88 QRDVTLAMTSAMWR
-102 GESNEYTYYWSTPK
+102 GESSAYTYYWSTPK
-116 VENIFNPANVDKEG
+116 VEDIFNPANG
-130 RIWSKELSKN
+130 NLWSRKLTDT
-140 EIDAINSTGDF
+140 EISAINNVKDF
-151 VNSLDSAIRTRGYYK
+151 GLLATIRTRGYYK

-242 AIKYGKFKERVNNA
+242 AKAYRRFKNGVNKA
-256 LSNDGNYA
+256 LSNGGSYA

-274 SEYYTSNSNKYIK
+274 SEYYTSNSNEYIK

-295 VNGKYLNE
+295 VNGKYKDE
-303 EIIFGGI
+303 KIIFGGI

-330 KVNKIITDDKIAN
+330 KVEKIITNDNERN
-343 TKNFRPCEESDPVS
+343 TKNFKPCEESDPVS

-386 ADAKL
+386 DDAKL

-401 GEECVKNGISYQIS
+401 GEKCVKNGISYQIS
-415 EGSLEKKNRITRLKP
+415 EDSLKKSNGKTKLKP
-430 NKDKKIKFEA
+430 DANKKIEFEA

-450 GERELKEFTLD
+450 GERKLKEFTLD

-470 EGSYY
+470 EGSY
-475 VSIRKIGEG
+475 SINMRKIDEKGD
-484 GKGLE
+484 GLE
-489 GAEFLINGVSYG
+489 GAEFLINGLLTYVSDK
-501 TNEDGYIENEDGDI
+501 DGYI
-515 LMEQLINASGTETWT
+515 LRSHQVINASGTETWT
-530 VEEKSAPEGYITQP
+530 VEEKSVPEGYITQP

-575 AKVTFNKENKT
+575 AKVTFNKENQT

-591 KNIEKPDPNNPNDLL
+591 KNIKANPENPDDLL

-612 AKKVDEQG
+612 AKKVNEQG
-620 KGLAGAKFNI
+620 NGLAGAKFNI

-653 TPILGLNSEEE
+653 TPILGLNSEGE

-781 EDMKLAELMPADSV
+781 EDMKLAELMPDDSV

-901 FEKWKTNSKASE
+901 FEKWKANSKASE
-913 LETNTGK
+913 YETNTGRI
-920 NTIEGRQ
+920 TIEGRQ

-1054 DDEAWNKLQFIEDCK
+1054 DNEAWNKLQFIEDCK

-1132 TTPFNSKEKAL
+1132 TTPFNNKEKAL
-1143 YYIKDYMNDYTNAIK
+1143 YNIKDYMNDYTNAIK
-1158 ENNGKINLAK
+1158 DNNGKINLAK

-1192 DRPIKQSEYMGQR
+1192 DRPIKQSEYIGQR

-1222 SLETQIIE
+1222 SLETQITE

-1248 NGKNISNDKS
+1248 NGKNISKDKS

-1311 EGYINIGEKTNIAE
+1311 EGYVNIGEKTNIAE

-1353 AGLIDVNS
+1353 AGLVDVNS

-1385 TTATLTIDDGD
+1385 TTATLTITD

-1402 SDTPPDSNTPID
+1402 PDTPPDPNTPID

-1421 CVWEDAKTGK
+1421 CVWEDNNK
-1431 ASLGNGIRDSGEKRI
+1431 NGIRDSGEEKI

-1452 LCTREDKI
+1452 LCTRI
-1460 NDQLSTG
+1460 NDQLDTG

-1501 SFKDV
+1501 RFKDV
-1506 EKGDYYVLF
+1506 EKGYYYVLF

-1556 FQAGFENGYD
+1556 FQANLENGEYD
-1566 IENVDYDK
+1566 LEKIKEYDK
-1574 SLNEAHVSKAIDDW
+1574 NLNDKYVSDAIDDW
-1588 ARVEEVNKY
+1588 ERVKEVNEY

-1645 QKIKIEGRRGGEKI
+1645 PKIEVTEVKGGERI
-1659 ENVDLGLVE
+1659 PNVDLGLVE
-1668 RPITQL
+1668 RPKTQL

-1702 KGNEIKNVIWKSNR
+1702 TKGNETKNVIWKSNR
-1716 STTKGI
+1716 SATKGI

-1732 EELMYGATIQITYKM
+1732 KELMYGATIQITYKM
-1747 QINKLNDYVEYEGLE
+1747 QINELNDYVEYEGLE
-1762 YYAKGRTNSENKVES
+1762 YYAKGRTNSGIKVES

-1796 SGDWNSIT
+1796 SGDWNAIT

-1848 NNKYSNKGYLD
+1848 NNA
-1859 NEYLNNNMLTIS
+1859 YLNNNMLTIS

-1891 LENAVGRRMKTSIVG
+1891 LENAVGRRMETSIVG

-1921 AENVA
+1921 AEDVA

-1931 GIGQVFYYILTI
+1931 GIGQVFYYVLTI

>member
-49 NQEDNLNWENETD
+49 NQEDNLNWGNETG
-62 FEVNREEIQG
+62 FEVDPDNIQSN
-72 GGFQVPKI
+72 GFEVPKV

-88 ERDVTLAMTSAMWR
+88 QRDVTLAMTSAMWR
-102 GESNEYTYYWSTPK
+102 GESSAYTYYWSTPK
-116 VENIFNPANVDKEG
+116 VEDIFNPANG
-130 RIWSKELSKN
+130 NLWSRKLTDT
-140 EIDAINSTGDF
+140 EISAINNANNFGLPAT
-151 VNSLDSAIRTRGYYK
+151 IRTRGYYK

-199 MLQIT
+199 MLID
-204 GGINVDNAETII
+204 GGVNTENAETII
-216 AKLKLDGSKAEFVRS
+216 ERLDIDGGKAQFVR
-231 DIEAIKQLYNE
+231 DNVDAIKQLYYE
-242 AIKYGKFKERVNNA
+242 AIAYGKFKERVNNA

-274 SEYYTSNSNKYIK
+274 SEYYPSNSKEYIK

-295 VNGKYLNE
+295 VNGKYKDE
-303 EIIFGGI
+303 KIIFGGI

-330 KVNKIITDDKIAN
+330 KVNKIITDDEVNN
-343 TKNFRPCEESDPVS
+343 TKNFKPCEESDPVS
-357 GLYVEHTTDFM
+357 GLYVEHTKTAM
-368 RPSSEKEFYILI
+368 KPSSEKEFYILI

-401 GEECVKNGISYQIS
+401 GEKCVKNGISYQIS
-415 EGSLEKKNRITRLKP
+415 EDSLKKSNGKTKLKP
-430 NKDKKIKFEA
+430 DANKKIEFEA

-450 GERELKEFTLD
+450 GERKLKEFTLD

-470 EGSYY
+470 EGSY
-475 VSIRKIGEG
+475 SINMRKIYEDENGVEH
-484 GKGLE
+484 GLK
-489 GAEFLINGVSYG
+489 GAEFLINGLLTYVSD
-501 TNEDGYIENEDGDI
+501 EDGYI
-515 LMEQLINASGTETWT
+515 LRRHQVINASGTETWT

-568 IVSSNSN
+568 IVSANSN
-575 AKVTFNKENKT
+575 AKVTFNKENQT

-591 KNIEKPDPNNPNDLL
+591 KNIKANPENPDDLL

-612 AKKVDEQG
+612 AKKVNEQG
-620 KGLAGAKFNI
+620 NGLAGAKFNI

-653 TPILGLNSEEE
+653 IPILGLNSEGE

-872 GNSGSTGG
+872 GNSGNTGG

-901 FEKWKTNSKASE
+901 FEKWKANSKASE
-913 LETNTGK
+913 YETNTGRI
-920 NTIEGRQ
+920 TIEGRQ

-1024 KIKEFIVANGH
+1024 KVKEFIVANGH

-1054 DDEAWNKLQFIEDCK
+1054 DNEAWNKLQFIEDCK

-1143 YYIKDYMNDYTNAIK
+1143 YNIKDYMNDYTNAIK
-1158 ENNGKINLAK
+1158 DNNGKINLAK

-1222 SLETQIIE
+1222 SLETQITE

-1353 AGLIDVNS
+1353 AGLVDVNS

-1385 TTATLTIDDGD
+1385 TTATLTITD

-1402 SDTPPDSNTPID
+1402 PDTPPDPNTPID
-1414 STNIISG
+1414 YTNIISG

-1506 EKGDYYVLF
+1506 KKGDYYVLF
-1515 GYGLDDATVLTNNKE
+1515 GYGLDDATILTNNKE

-1556 FQAGFENGYD
+1556 FQANLENGEYD
-1566 IENVDYDK
+1566 LEKIKEYDK
-1574 SLNEAHVSKAIDDW
+1574 NLNDKYVSDAIDDW
-1588 ARVEEVNKY
+1588 ERVKEVNEY

-1645 QKIKIEGRRGGEKI
+1645 PKIEVTEVKGGERI
-1659 ENVDLGLVE
+1659 PNVDLGLVE

-1702 KGNEIKNVIWKSNR
+1702 TKGNEIKNVIWKSNR
-1716 STTKGI
+1716 IATKGI

-1732 EELMYGATIQITYKM
+1732 EELMYGATIQIMYKM
-1747 QINKLNDYVEYEGLE
+1747 QINELKNYVEYEGLE
-1762 YYAKGRTNSENKVES
+1762 YYAKGRTNSGIKVES

-1796 SGDWNSIT
+1796 SGDWNAIT

-1809 IPAEEKDGENINNN
+1809 IPAEEKDDENINNN

-1848 NNKYSNKGYLD
+1848 NNKYLN

-1891 LENAVGRRMKTSIVG
+1891 LENAVGRRMETSIVG

-1931 GIGQVFYYILTI
+1931 GIGQVFYYVLTI

>member
-49 NQEDNLNWENETD
+49 NQEDNLNWENETG
-62 FEVNREEIQG
+62 FEVDPDNIQG
-72 GGFQVPKI
+72 NGFEVPKV

-88 ERDVTLAMTSAMWR
+88 QRRVTLAMTSAMWR
-102 GESNEYTYYWSTPK
+102 GESNAYTYYWSTPK
-116 VENIFNPANVDKEG
+116 VENIFKPANENL
-130 RIWSKELSKN
+130 WSKELDDK
-140 EIDAINSTGDF
+140 EIEAINNVENFGASIKST
-151 VNSLDSAIRTRGYYK
+151 IRTRGYYE
-166 CSNNHTTIS
+166 CGNNHTTIS
-175 ADKAYVITADPCNQ
+175 ADKAYVITAEPCNQ

-199 MLQIT
+199 MLID
-204 GGINVDNAETII
+204 GGVNTENAETII
-216 AKLKLDGSKAEFVRS
+216 ARLDIDGGKAQFVR
-231 DIEAIKQLYNE
+231 DNVDAIKKLYNE

-330 KVNKIITDDKIAN
+330 KVEKIITNDNERN

-415 EGSLEKKNRITRLKP
+415 EGSLEKENGITRLKP

-440 TFTQQLTEFN
+440 AFTQQLTEFN

-470 EGSYY
+470 EGSY
-475 VSIRKIGEG
+475 SINMRKIYEDENGVEH
-484 GKGLE
+484 GLE
-489 GAEFLINGVSYG
+489 GAEFLINGLLTYVSD
-501 TNEDGYIENEDGDI
+501 EDGYILRGQQI
-515 LMEQLINASGTETWT
+515 INASGTETWT
-530 VEEKSAPEGYITQP
+530 VEEKIAPAGYIVQP

-575 AKVTFNKENKT
+575 AEVTFNKEDQT
-586 ITVQI
+586 ITVKI
-591 KNIEKPDPNNPNDLL
+591 KNIKNPNPDNPDDLL
-606 DTYEIK
+606 NTYKIK

-620 KGLAGAKFNI
+620 NGLAGAKFKI

-653 TPILGLNSEEE
+653 TPTLLLNSEGE

-671 IEAPAGYKM
+671 IEAPDGYKM
-680 INGAIEFDVKKEK
+680 INGAIEFDVQKKK

-704 ITGIINVNAPEGV
+704 ITIVNVNTPEGV
-717 TIELNGRGEISIVI
+717 IIGLSGSGEISIVI
-731 PNQKD
+731 SNQKD
-736 IKLISIGGNVWEDA
+736 IPLISIGGNVWEDA

-781 EDMKLAELMPADSV
+781 EDMKLAELMPDDSV

-811 NYKFEGVDESKKYYV
+811 NYKFEGVCVDESKKYYV

-901 FEKWKTNSKASE
+901 FEKWKANSKASE

-1001 YGTLDYDDNGAITS
+1001 YGTLDYDDNGAITN
-1015 EWSEGLISQ
+1015 EWSEGLISK

-1082 EYYPTNKNATFGTD
+1082 EYYPTDKNATFGTD

-1120 VEVTTTSNGNSL
+1120 VEVTTTNTKNGNSDK
-1132 TTPFNSKEKAL
+1132 TVFNGKTYAL
-1143 YYIKDYMNDYTNAIK
+1143 DSIKDYMNDYTNAI
-1158 ENNGKINLAK
+1158 NNSGKINLAK

-1192 DRPIKQSEYMGQR
+1192 DRPIMSQTDL
-1205 NLEVEI
+1205 NVEI
-1211 KYRITVYNLSQ
+1211 KYRITIYNLSQ

-1248 NGKNISNDKS
+1248 NGKNISKDKS

-1311 EGYINIGEKTNIAE
+1311 KGYINIGEKTNIAE

-1353 AGLIDVNS
+1353 AGLVDVNS

-1402 SDTPPDSNTPID
+1402 SNTPID
-1414 STNIISG
+1414 STNTISG
-1421 CVWEDAKTGK
+1421 CVWEDNNK
-1431 ASLGNGIRDSGEKRI
+1431 NGIRDSGEEKI

-1452 LCTREDKI
+1452 LCKKYERNDRTQQAAGDEKLGWIKEYNDKRYNKEYI
-1460 NDQLSTG
+1460 YKSVADEYTTG
-1467 EKQVD
+1467 ED
-1472 WIQRYN
+1472 G
-1478 EKNYNKYTY
+1478 KYSFE
-1487 KVVKEETTDQNGEY
+1487 VKE
-1501 SFKDV
+1501 S
-1506 EKGDYYVLF
+1506 GDYYVLF
-1515 GYGLDDATVLTNNKE
+1515 GYGLDDATVLTNDE
-1530 NETNKILGKTG
+1530 DNETYKVLVARRGK
-1541 SNTKSYNGQD
+1541 NEKSYNGQD

-1588 ARVEEVNKY
+1588 DRVKEVNKY

-1645 QKIKIEGRRGGEKI
+1645 QKIKIEGRRDGEKI

-1716 STTKGI
+1716 IATKGI

-1747 QINKLNDYVEYEGLE
+1747 QVNELNDYVEYEGLE

-1836 SNTISKIEADNI
+1836 SNTICKIERPDNTED
-1848 NNKYSNKGYLD
+1848 KKAYLD
-1859 NEYLNNNMLTIS
+1859 NDYLNNNMLTIS

-1891 LENAVGRRMKTSIVG
+1891 LENAVGRRMETSIVG

-1931 GIGQVFYYILTI
+1931 GIGQVFYYVLTV

>member
-49 NQEDNLNWENETD
+49 NQEDNLNWGNETG
-62 FEVNREEIQG
+62 FEVDPDNLQSN
-72 GGFQVPKI
+72 GFEVPKV

-88 ERDVTLAMTSAMWR
+88 ERGVTLAMNSNMYR
-102 GESNEYTYYWSTPK
+102 GTNTAYSYYNWGPK
-116 VENIFNPANVDKEG
+116 IVSNIFDPANG
-130 RIWSKELSKN
+130 NLWSRKLTDT
-140 EIDAINSTGDF
+140 EIRAINNVKDF
-151 VNSLDSAIRTRGYYK
+151 GLLATIRTRGYYK

-216 AKLKLDGSKAEFVRS
+216 AKLKLDGSKAKFVRS

-242 AIKYGKFKERVNNA
+242 AKAYRRFKNGVNKA
-256 LSNDGNYA
+256 LSNGGSYA
-264 TNLTDVDNIT
+264 TNLTDVDNMT
-274 SEYYTSNSNKYIK
+274 SEYYTSNSNEYIK

-295 VNGKYLNE
+295 VNGKYKDE
-303 EIIFGGI
+303 KIIFGGI

-330 KVNKIITDDKIAN
+330 KVEKIITNDNERN

-386 ADAKL
+386 DDAKL

-401 GEECVKNGISYQIS
+401 GEKCVKNGISYQIS
-415 EGSLEKKNRITRLKP
+415 EDSLKKSNGKTKLKP
-430 NKDKKIKFEA
+430 DANNKIEFEA

-450 GERELKEFTLD
+450 GERKLKEFTLD

-470 EGSYY
+470 EGSY
-475 VSIRKIGEG
+475 SINMRKIDEKGD
-484 GKGLE
+484 GLE
-489 GAEFLINGVSYG
+489 GAEFLINGLLTYVSDK
-501 TNEDGYIENEDGDI
+501 DGYI
-515 LMEQLINASGTETWT
+515 LRSHQVINASGTETWT

-568 IVSSNSN
+568 IVSANSN
-575 AKVTFNKENKT
+575 AKVTFNKENQT

-591 KNIEKPDPNNPNDLL
+591 KNIKANPENPDDLL

-612 AKKVDEQG
+612 AKKVNEQG
-620 KGLAGAKFNI
+620 NGLAGAKFNI

-653 TPILGLNSEEE
+653 TPMLELNSEGE

-717 TIELNGRGEISIVI
+717 TIEINGRGEISIVI
-731 PNQKD
+731 PNQKN

-901 FEKWKTNSKASE
+901 FEKWKANSKASE

-983 VAYVQDKIQL
+983 VTYVQDKIQL

-1024 KIKEFIVANGH
+1024 KIKEFIVANRH

-1054 DDEAWNKLQFIEDCK
+1054 DNEAWNKLQFIEDCK

-1120 VEVTTTSNGNSL
+1120 VEVTTTNTKNGNSDK
-1132 TTPFNSKEKAL
+1132 TVFNGKTYAL
-1143 YYIKDYMNDYTNAIK
+1143 DSIKDYINDYTNAIK
-1158 ENNGKINLAK
+1158 DNNGKINLAK

-1222 SLETQIIE
+1222 SLETQITE

-1248 NGKNISNDKS
+1248 NGKNISKDKS

-1353 AGLIDVNS
+1353 AGLVDVNS

-1385 TTATLTIDDGD
+1385 TTATLTITD

-1402 SDTPPDSNTPID
+1402 HNTPID

-1421 CVWEDAKTGK
+1421 CVWEDAKTEK
-1431 ASLGNGIRDSGEKRI
+1431 ASLGNGIRDSGEKGI

-1452 LCTREDKI
+1452 LCKKYERNDSTQQAAGDEKLGWIKEYNDK
-1460 NDQLSTG
+1460 
-1467 EKQVD
+1467 
-1472 WIQRYN
+1472 RYN
-1478 EKNYNKYTY
+1478 KEYIYKSVADEYTTGKDGKYSFE
-1487 KVVKEETTDQNGEY
+1487 VKE
-1501 SFKDV
+1501 S
-1506 EKGDYYVLF
+1506 GDYYVLF
-1515 GYGLDDATVLTNNKE
+1515 GYGLDDATVLTNDE
-1530 NETNKILGKTG
+1530 DNETNKILGKTG

-1645 QKIKIEGRRGGEKI
+1645 QKIKIEGRKNGEKI

-1702 KGNEIKNVIWKSNR
+1702 TKGNETKNVIWKSNR

-1747 QINKLNDYVEYEGLE
+1747 QINELNDYVEYEGLE
-1762 YYAKGRTNSENKVES
+1762 YYAKGRTNSGIKVES

-1796 SGDWNSIT
+1796 SGDWNAIT

-1848 NNKYSNKGYLD
+1848 NNA
-1859 NEYLNNNMLTIS
+1859 YLNNNMLTIS
-1871 QLITKEGAQGGYE
+1871 QLITKESAQGGYE

-1891 LENAVGRRMKTSIVG
+1891 LENAVGRRMETSIVG
-1906 NFNPANDPVE
+1906 NFTPANDPVE

-1921 AENVA
+1921 AEDVA

-1931 GIGQVFYYILTI
+1931 GIGQVFYYVLTI

>member
-49 NQEDNLNWENETD
+49 NQEDNLNWGNETG
-62 FEVNREEIQG
+62 FEVDPDNIQSN
-72 GGFQVPKI
+72 GFEVPKV

-88 ERDVTLAMTSAMWR
+88 QRDVTLAMTSAMWR
-102 GESNEYTYYWSTPK
+102 GESSAYTYYWSTPK
-116 VENIFNPANVDKEG
+116 VEDIFNPANG
-130 RIWSKELSKN
+130 NLWSRKLTDT
-140 EIDAINSTGDF
+140 EISAINNANNFGLPAT
-151 VNSLDSAIRTRGYYK
+151 IRTRGYYK

-199 MLQIT
+199 MLID
-204 GGINVDNAETII
+204 GGVNTENAETII
-216 AKLKLDGSKAEFVRS
+216 ERLDIDGGKAQFVR
-231 DIEAIKQLYNE
+231 DNVDAIKQLYYE
-242 AIKYGKFKERVNNA
+242 AIAYGKFKERVNNA

-274 SEYYTSNSNKYIK
+274 SEYYPSNSKEYIK

-295 VNGKYLNE
+295 VNGKYKDE
-303 EIIFGGI
+303 KIIFGGI

-330 KVNKIITDDKIAN
+330 KVNKIITDDEVNN
-343 TKNFRPCEESDPVS
+343 TKNFKPCEESDPVS
-357 GLYVEHTTDFM
+357 GLYVEHTKTAM
-368 RPSSEKEFYILI
+368 KPSSEKEFYILI

-401 GEECVKNGISYQIS
+401 GEKCVKNGISYQIS
-415 EGSLEKKNRITRLKP
+415 EDSLKKSNGKTKLKP
-430 NKDKKIKFEA
+430 DANKKIEFEA

-450 GERELKEFTLD
+450 GERKLKEFTLD

-470 EGSYY
+470 EGSY
-475 VSIRKIGEG
+475 SINMRKIYEDENGVEH
-484 GKGLE
+484 GLK
-489 GAEFLINGVSYG
+489 GAEFLINGLLTYVSD
-501 TNEDGYIENEDGDI
+501 EDGYI
-515 LMEQLINASGTETWT
+515 LRSHQVINASGTETWT

-568 IVSSNSN
+568 IVSANSN
-575 AKVTFNKENKT
+575 AKVTFNKENQT

-591 KNIEKPDPNNPNDLL
+591 KNIKANPENPDDLL

-612 AKKVDEQG
+612 AKKVNEQG
-620 KGLAGAKFNI
+620 NGLAGAKFNI
-630 TWPTGKTSEATSNE
+630 TWPKGQTSEATSNE

-653 TPILGLNSEEE
+653 IPKLLLNSERK

-680 INGAIEFDVKKEK
+680 IDGAIEFDVEIGKADIGKNAYVIK
-693 LITIDGTDKYG
+693 
-704 ITGIINVNAPEGV
+704 GIINVNAPEGV

-736 IKLISIGGNVWEDA
+736 IQLISIGGNVWEDA

-781 EDMKLAELMPADSV
+781 EDMKLAELMPDDSV

-811 NYKFEGVDESKKYYV
+811 NYKFEGVCVDESKKYYV
-826 VFEYDGQVYMP
+826 VFEYDGQIYMP

-872 GNSGSTGG
+872 GNSGNTGG

-901 FEKWKTNSKASE
+901 FEKWKANSKASE
-913 LETNTGK
+913 YETNTGRI
-920 NTIEGRQ
+920 TIEGRQ

-1024 KIKEFIVANGH
+1024 KVKEFIVANGH

-1054 DDEAWNKLQFIEDCK
+1054 DNEAWNKLQFIEDCK

-1143 YYIKDYMNDYTNAIK
+1143 YNIKDYMNDYTNAIK
-1158 ENNGKINLAK
+1158 DNNGKINLAK

-1222 SLETQIIE
+1222 SLETQITE

-1353 AGLIDVNS
+1353 AGLVDVNS

-1385 TTATLTIDDGD
+1385 TTATLTITD

-1402 SDTPPDSNTPID
+1402 PDTPPDPNTPID
-1414 STNIISG
+1414 YTNIISG

-1506 EKGDYYVLF
+1506 KKGDYYVLF
-1515 GYGLDDATVLTNNKE
+1515 GYGLDDATILTNNKE

-1556 FQAGFENGYD
+1556 FQANLENGEYD
-1566 IENVDYDK
+1566 LEKIKEYDK
-1574 SLNEAHVSKAIDDW
+1574 NLNDKYVSDAIDDW
-1588 ARVEEVNKY
+1588 ERVKEVNEY

-1645 QKIKIEGRRGGEKI
+1645 PKIEVTEVKGGERI
-1659 ENVDLGLVE
+1659 PNVDLGLVE

-1702 KGNEIKNVIWKSNR
+1702 TKGNEIKNVIWKSNR
-1716 STTKGI
+1716 IATKGI

-1732 EELMYGATIQITYKM
+1732 EELMYGATIQIMYKM
-1747 QINKLNDYVEYEGLE
+1747 QINELKNYVEYEGLE
-1762 YYAKGRTNSENKVES
+1762 YYAKGRTNSGIKVES

-1796 SGDWNSIT
+1796 SGDWNAIT

-1809 IPAEEKDGENINNN
+1809 IPAEEKDDENINNN

-1848 NNKYSNKGYLD
+1848 NNKYLN

-1891 LENAVGRRMKTSIVG
+1891 LENAVGRRMETSIVG

-1931 GIGQVFYYILTI
+1931 GIGQVFYYVLTI

>member
-49 NQEDNLNWENETD
+49 NQEDNLNWGNETG
-62 FEVNREEIQG
+62 FEVDPDNLQSN
-72 GGFQVPKI
+72 GFEVPKV

-88 ERDVTLAMTSAMWR
+88 ERGVTLAMNSNMYR
-102 GESNEYTYYWSTPK
+102 GTNTAYSYYNWGPK
-116 VENIFNPANVDKEG
+116 IVSNIFDPANG
-130 RIWSKELSKN
+130 NLWSRKLTDT
-140 EIDAINSTGDF
+140 EIRAINNVKDF
-151 VNSLDSAIRTRGYYK
+151 GLLATIRTRGYYK

-242 AIKYGKFKERVNNA
+242 AKAYRRFKNGVNKA
-256 LSNDGNYA
+256 LSNGGSYA

-274 SEYYTSNSNKYIK
+274 SEYYTSNSNEYIK

-295 VNGKYLNE
+295 VNGKYKDE
-303 EIIFGGI
+303 KIIFGGI

-330 KVNKIITDDKIAN
+330 KVEKIITNDNERN
-343 TKNFRPCEESDPVS
+343 TKNFKPCEESDPVS

-401 GEECVKNGISYQIS
+401 GEKCVKNGISYQIS
-415 EGSLEKKNRITRLKP
+415 EDSLKKSNGKTKLKP
-430 NKDKKIKFEA
+430 DANNKIEFEA

-450 GERELKEFTLD
+450 GERKLKEFTLD

-470 EGSYY
+470 EGSY
-475 VSIRKIGEG
+475 SINMRKIDEKGD
-484 GKGLE
+484 GLE
-489 GAEFLINGVSYG
+489 GAEFLINGLLTYVSDK
-501 TNEDGYIENEDGDI
+501 DGYI
-515 LMEQLINASGTETWT
+515 LRSHQVINASGTETWT

-568 IVSSNSN
+568 IVSANSN
-575 AKVTFNKENKT
+575 AKVTFNKENQT

-591 KNIEKPDPNNPNDLL
+591 KNIKANPDDLL

-612 AKKVDEQG
+612 AKKVNEQG
-620 KGLAGAKFNI
+620 NGLAGAKFNI

-653 TPILGLNSEEE
+653 TPMLGLNSEGE

-717 TIELNGRGEISIVI
+717 TIEINGRGEISIVI
-731 PNQKD
+731 PNQKN

-781 EDMKLAELMPADSV
+781 EDMKLAELMPDDSV

-890 SGKNTQTNTEW
+890 SGKDTQTNTEW
-901 FEKWKTNSKASE
+901 FEKWKANSKASE
-913 LETNTGK
+913 FETNTGK

-1024 KIKEFIVANGH
+1024 KIKEFIVANRH

-1054 DDEAWNKLQFIEDCK
+1054 DNEAWNKLQFIEDCK

-1143 YYIKDYMNDYTNAIK
+1143 YNIKDYINDYTNAIK
-1158 ENNGKINLAK
+1158 DNNGKINLAK

-1222 SLETQIIE
+1222 SLETQITE

-1248 NGKNISNDKS
+1248 NGKNISKDKS

-1353 AGLIDVNS
+1353 AGLVDVNS

-1385 TTATLTIDDGD
+1385 TTATLTITDDGD

-1402 SDTPPDSNTPID
+1402 NPNNPTPID

-1421 CVWEDAKTGK
+1421 CVWEDAKTEK
-1431 ASLGNGIRDSGEKRI
+1431 ASLGNGIRDSGEKGI

-1452 LCTREDKI
+1452 LCKKYERNDSTQQAAGDEKLGWIKEYNDK
-1460 NDQLSTG
+1460 
-1467 EKQVD
+1467 
-1472 WIQRYN
+1472 RYN
-1478 EKNYNKYTY
+1478 KEYIYKSVADEYTTGKDGKYSFE
-1487 KVVKEETTDQNGEY
+1487 VKE
-1501 SFKDV
+1501 S
-1506 EKGDYYVLF
+1506 GDYYVLF
-1515 GYGLDDATVLTNNKE
+1515 GYGLDDATVLTNDE
-1530 NETNKILGKTG
+1530 DNETNKILGKTG

-1645 QKIKIEGRRGGEKI
+1645 QKIKIEGRKNDEKI

-1702 KGNEIKNVIWKSNR
+1702 TKGNETKNVIWKSNR

-1747 QINKLNDYVEYEGLE
+1747 QINELNDYVEYEGLE
-1762 YYAKGRTNSENKVES
+1762 YYAKGRTNSGIKVES

-1796 SGDWNSIT
+1796 SGDWNAIT

-1848 NNKYSNKGYLD
+1848 NNA
-1859 NEYLNNNMLTIS
+1859 YLNNNMLTIS
-1871 QLITKEGAQGGYE
+1871 QLITKESAQGGYE

-1891 LENAVGRRMKTSIVG
+1891 LENAVGRRMETSIVG

-1921 AENVA
+1921 AEDVA

-1931 GIGQVFYYILTI
+1931 GIGQVFYYVLTI

>member
-41 IYSAMLNA
+41 VYSAMLNA
-49 NQEDNLNWENETD
+49 NQEDNLNWGNETG
-62 FEVNREEIQG
+62 FEVDPDNIQSN
-72 GGFQVPKI
+72 GFEVPKV

-88 ERDVTLAMTSAMWR
+88 ERGVTLAMNSNMYR
-102 GESNEYTYYWSTPK
+102 GTNKAYSYYNWGPK
-116 VENIFNPANVDKEG
+116 IVSNIFDPANG
-130 RIWSKELSKN
+130 MWSKTLTDD
-140 EIDAINSTGDF
+140 EIEAINNVKDF
-151 VNSLDSAIRTRGYYK
+151 GLLATIRTRGYYK

-199 MLQIT
+199 MLID
-204 GGINVDNAETII
+204 GGVNTENAETII
-216 AKLKLDGSKAEFVRS
+216 ERLDIDGGKAQFVR
-231 DIEAIKQLYNE
+231 DNVDAIKQLYYE
-242 AIKYGKFKERVNNA
+242 AIAYGKFKERVNNA

-274 SEYYTSNSNKYIK
+274 SEYYPSNSKEYIK

-295 VNGKYLNE
+295 VNGKYKDE
-303 EIIFGGI
+303 KIIFGGI

-330 KVNKIITDDKIAN
+330 KVNKIITDDEVNN
-343 TKNFRPCEESDPVS
+343 TKNFKPCEESDPVS
-357 GLYVEHTTDFM
+357 GLYVEHTKTAM
-368 RPSSEKEFYILI
+368 KPSSEKEFYILI

-401 GEECVKNGISYQIS
+401 GEKCVKNGISYQIS
-415 EGSLEKKNRITRLKP
+415 EDSLKKSNGKTKLKP
-430 NKDKKIKFEA
+430 DANKKIEFEA

-450 GERELKEFTLD
+450 GERKLKEFTLD

-470 EGSYY
+470 EGSY
-475 VSIRKIGEG
+475 SINMRKIYEDENGVEH
-484 GKGLE
+484 GLE
-489 GAEFLINGVSYG
+489 GAEFLINGLLTYVSD
-501 TNEDGYIENEDGDI
+501 EDGYILRGQQI
-515 LMEQLINASGTETWT
+515 INASGTETWT
-530 VEEKSAPEGYITQP
+530 VEEKIAPAGYIVQP

-575 AKVTFNKENKT
+575 AEVTFNKEDQT
-586 ITVQI
+586 ITVKI
-591 KNIEKPDPNNPNDLL
+591 KNIKNPNPDNPDDLL
-606 DTYEIK
+606 NTYKIK

-620 KGLAGAKFNI
+620 NGLAGAKFKI

-653 TPILGLNSEEE
+653 TPTLLLNSEGE

-704 ITGIINVNAPEGV
+704 ITIVNVNTPEGV
-717 TIELNGRGEISIVI
+717 IIGLSGSGEISIVI
-731 PNQKD
+731 SNQKD
-736 IKLISIGGNVWEDA
+736 IPLISIGGNVWEDA

-781 EDMKLAELMPADSV
+781 EDMKLAELMPDDSV

-901 FEKWKTNSKASE
+901 FEKWKANSKASE

-993 VDGYKYNK
+993 VDGYKYNQ

-1132 TTPFNSKEKAL
+1132 TTTFNSKEKAL

-1222 SLETQIIE
+1222 SLETQITE

-1353 AGLIDVNS
+1353 AGLVDVNS

-1402 SDTPPDSNTPID
+1402 SNTPID
-1414 STNIISG
+1414 STNIIDG
-1421 CVWEDAKTGK
+1421 CVWEDNNK
-1431 ASLGNGIRDSGEKRI
+1431 NGIRDLGEEKI

-1506 EKGDYYVLF
+1506 EKGYYYVLF

-1530 NETNKILGKTG
+1530 NETNKILEKTG

-1556 FQAGFENGYD
+1556 FQANLENGEYD
-1566 IENVDYDK
+1566 LEEIKEYDK
-1574 SLNEAHVSKAIDDW
+1574 NLNDKYVSDAIDDW
-1588 ARVEEVNKY
+1588 ARVKEVNEY

-1645 QKIKIEGRRGGEKI
+1645 PKIEVTEVKGGERI
-1659 ENVDLGLVE
+1659 SNVDLGLVE

-1702 KGNEIKNVIWKSNR
+1702 TKNVIWKSNR
-1716 STTKGI
+1716 SATKGI

-1732 EELMYGATIQITYKM
+1732 EELMYGATIQIMYKM
-1747 QINKLNDYVEYEGLE
+1747 QINKLKNYVEYEGLE
-1762 YYAKGRTNSENKVES
+1762 YYAKGRTNSGIKVEP

-1796 SGDWNSIT
+1796 SGDWNAIT

-1836 SNTISKIEADNI
+1836 SNTISKIERPDNTED
-1848 NNKYSNKGYLD
+1848 NEAYLD
-1859 NEYLNNNMLTIS
+1859 NAYLNNNMLTIS
-1871 QLITKEGAQGGYE
+1871 QLITKEGAQDGYE

-1891 LENAVGRRMKTSIVG
+1891 LENAVGRRMETSIVG
-1906 NFNPANDPVE
+1906 NFNPANNPVE

-1921 AENVA
+1921 AEDVA

-1931 GIGQVFYYILTI
+1931 GIGQVFYYVLTI

>member
-49 NQEDNLNWENETD
+49 NQEDNLNWGNETG
-62 FEVNREEIQG
+62 FEVNPDNIQSN
-72 GGFQVPKI
+72 GFVVPKV

-88 ERDVTLAMTSAMWR
+88 QRDVTLAMTSAMWR
-102 GESNEYTYYWSTPK
+102 GESSAYTYYWSTPK
-116 VENIFNPANVDKEG
+116 VEDIFNPANG
-130 RIWSKELSKN
+130 NLWSRELTDT
-140 EIDAINSTGDF
+140 EISAINN
-151 VNSLDSAIRTRGYYK
+151 VNNFGLPATIRTRGYYK
-166 CSNNHTTIS
+166 YSNNHTTIS

-216 AKLKLDGSKAEFVRS
+216 AKLKLDGSKAQFVR
-231 DIEAIKQLYNE
+231 DNVDAIKQLYNE

-330 KVNKIITDDKIAN
+330 KVNKIITDDKITN
-343 TKNFRPCEESDPVS
+343 TKNFKPCEESDPVS

-415 EGSLEKKNRITRLKP
+415 EGSLEKENEITRLKP

-440 TFTQQLTEFN
+440 AFTQQLTEFN

-470 EGSYY
+470 EGSY
-475 VSIRKIGEG
+475 SINMRKIYEDENGVEH
-484 GKGLE
+484 GLE
-489 GAEFLINGVSYG
+489 GAEFLINGLLTYVSDK
-501 TNEDGYIENEDGDI
+501 DGFI
-515 LMEQLINASGTETWT
+515 LRSHQVINASGTETWT

-568 IVSSNSN
+568 IVSANSN
-575 AKVTFNKENKT
+575 AKVTFNKEDQT

-591 KNIEKPDPNNPNDLL
+591 KNIKANPENPDDLL

-612 AKKVDEQG
+612 AKKVNEQG
-620 KGLAGAKFNI
+620 NGLAGAKFNI

-653 TPILGLNSEEE
+653 TPILGLNSEGE

-731 PNQKD
+731 PNQ
-736 IKLISIGGNVWEDA
+736 KLISIGGNVWEDA

-872 GNSGSTGG
+872 GNSGSARG

-901 FEKWKTNSKASE
+901 FEKWKANSKASE
-913 LETNTGK
+913 FETNTGK

-1024 KIKEFIVANGH
+1024 KIKEFIVANRH

-1054 DDEAWNKLQFIEDCK
+1054 DNEAWNKLQFIEDCK

-1120 VEVTTTSNGNSL
+1120 VEVTTTNTKNGNSDK
-1132 TTPFNSKEKAL
+1132 TVFNGKTYAL
-1143 YYIKDYMNDYTNAIK
+1143 DSIKDYINDYTNAIK
-1158 ENNGKINLAK
+1158 DNNGKINLAK

-1222 SLETQIIE
+1222 SLETQITE

-1248 NGKNISNDKS
+1248 NGKNISKDKS

-1353 AGLIDVNS
+1353 AGLVDVNS

-1385 TTATLTIDDGD
+1385 TTATLTITDDGD

-1402 SDTPPDSNTPID
+1402 NPNNPTPID
-1414 STNIISG
+1414 STNTISG
-1421 CVWEDAKTGK
+1421 CVWEDNNK
-1431 ASLGNGIRDSGEKRI
+1431 NGIRDSGEEKI

-1452 LCTREDKI
+1452 LCKKYERDDGTQQVAGDEKLGWIKKYNDKLKLYNKEYI
-1460 NDQLSTG
+1460 YKSVGEYTTG
-1467 EKQVD
+1467 ED
-1472 WIQRYN
+1472 G
-1478 EKNYNKYTY
+1478 TY
-1487 KVVKEETTDQNGEY
+1487 SFEVKEP
-1501 SFKDV
+1501 
-1506 EKGDYYVLF
+1506 GDYYVLF
-1515 GYGLDDATVLTNNKE
+1515 GYGLDDATVLTNDE
-1530 NETNKILGKTG
+1530 DNETYKVLVERRGK
-1541 SNTKSYNGQD
+1541 NEKSYNGQD

-1588 ARVEEVNKY
+1588 DRVKEVNKY

-1702 KGNEIKNVIWKSNR
+1702 TKGNEIKNVIWKSNR

-1747 QINKLNDYVEYEGLE
+1747 QINELNDYVEYEGLE

-1836 SNTISKIEADNI
+1836 SNTISKIEANNI
-1848 NNKYSNKGYLD
+1848 N
-1859 NEYLNNNMLTIS
+1859 NEYLNHNMLTIS

-1891 LENAVGRRMKTSIVG
+1891 LENAVGRRMETSIVG

-1931 GIGQVFYYILTI
+1931 GIGQVFYYVLTI

>member
-49 NQEDNLNWENETD
+49 NQEGNLNWGNETG
-62 FEVNREEIQG
+62 FEVDPDNIQSN
-72 GGFQVPKI
+72 GFEVPKV

-88 ERDVTLAMTSAMWR
+88 QRDVTLAMTSAMWR
-102 GESNEYTYYWSTPK
+102 GESSAYTYYWSTPK
-116 VENIFNPANVDKEG
+116 VEDIFNPANG
-130 RIWSKELSKN
+130 NLWSRELTDT
-140 EIDAINSTGDF
+140 EIRAINN
-151 VNSLDSAIRTRGYYK
+151 VNNFGLPATIRTRGYYK

-242 AIKYGKFKERVNNA
+242 AKAYGRFKNGVNKA
-256 LSNDGNYA
+256 LSNGGSYA

-274 SEYYTSNSNKYIK
+274 SEYYTSNSNEYIK

-295 VNGKYLNE
+295 VNGKYKDE
-303 EIIFGGI
+303 KIIFGGI

-330 KVNKIITDDKIAN
+330 KVEKIITNDNERN
-343 TKNFRPCEESDPVS
+343 TKNFKPCEESDPVS

-386 ADAKL
+386 DDAKL

-401 GEECVKNGISYQIS
+401 GEKCVKNGISYQIS
-415 EGSLEKKNRITRLKP
+415 EDSLKKSNGKTKLKP
-430 NKDKKIKFEA
+430 DANKKIEFEA

-450 GERELKEFTLD
+450 GERKLKEFTLD

-470 EGSYY
+470 EGSY
-475 VSIRKIGEG
+475 SINMRKIDEKGD
-484 GKGLE
+484 GLE
-489 GAEFLINGVSYG
+489 GAEFLINGLLTYVSDK
-501 TNEDGYIENEDGDI
+501 DGYI
-515 LMEQLINASGTETWT
+515 LRSHQVINASGTETWT
-530 VEEKSAPEGYITQP
+530 VEEKSTPEGYITQP

-568 IVSSNSN
+568 IVSANSN
-575 AKVTFNKENKT
+575 AKVTFNKENQT

-591 KNIEKPDPNNPNDLL
+591 KNIKANPENPDDLL

-612 AKKVDEQG
+612 AKKVNEQG
-620 KGLAGAKFNI
+620 NGLAGAKFNI

-653 TPILGLNSEEE
+653 IPILGLNSEGE

-872 GNSGSTGG
+872 GNSGNTGG

-901 FEKWKTNSKASE
+901 FEKWKANSKASE
-913 LETNTGK
+913 YETNTGRI
-920 NTIEGRQ
+920 TIEGRQ

-1054 DDEAWNKLQFIEDCK
+1054 DNEAWNKLQFIEDCK

-1120 VEVTTTSNGNSL
+1120 VEVTTTNTKNGNSDK
-1132 TTPFNSKEKAL
+1132 TVFNGKTYAL
-1143 YYIKDYMNDYTNAIK
+1143 DSIKDYINDYTNAIK
-1158 ENNGKINLAK
+1158 DNNGKINLAK

-1222 SLETQIIE
+1222 SLETQITE

-1248 NGKNISNDKS
+1248 NGKNISKDKS

-1353 AGLIDVNS
+1353 AGLVDVNS

-1367 TIEEITNG
+1367 TMEEITNG

-1385 TTATLTIDDGD
+1385 TTATLTITDDGD

-1402 SDTPPDSNTPID
+1402 NPNNPTPID
-1414 STNIISG
+1414 STNTISG
-1421 CVWEDAKTGK
+1421 CVWEDNNK
-1431 ASLGNGIRDSGEKRI
+1431 NGIRDSGEEKI

-1452 LCTREDKI
+1452 LCTRI
-1460 NDQLSTG
+1460 NDQLGTG

-1506 EKGDYYVLF
+1506 EKGYYYVLF

-1556 FQAGFENGYD
+1556 FQANLENGEYD
-1566 IENVDYDK
+1566 LEKIKEYDK
-1574 SLNEAHVSKAIDDW
+1574 NLNDKYVSDAIDDW
-1588 ARVEEVNKY
+1588 ERVKEVNEY

-1626 LMGRLV
+1626 LMGKLV

-1645 QKIKIEGRRGGEKI
+1645 PKIEVKEVKGGERI
-1659 ENVDLGLVE
+1659 PNVDLGLVE
-1668 RPITQL
+1668 RPKTQL

-1702 KGNEIKNVIWKSNR
+1702 TKGNETKNVIWKSNR
-1716 STTKGI
+1716 SATKGI

-1747 QINKLNDYVEYEGLE
+1747 QINELNDYVEYEGLE

-1783 CYIPNKMQFNKTQ
+1783 CYIPNKMQLNETGNWKTTNI
-1796 SGDWNSIT
+1796 DT
-1804 DINEI
+1804 I
-1809 IPAEEKDGENINNN
+1809 IDKN
-1823 LVNYRLKDTISSQ
+1823 LVNDKLKDTISSQ

-1848 NNKYSNKGYLD
+1848 NNA
-1859 NEYLNNNMLTIS
+1859 YLNNNMLTIS
-1871 QLITKEGAQGGYE
+1871 QLITKESAQGGYE

-1891 LENAVGRRMKTSIVG
+1891 LENAVGRRMETSIVG

-1921 AENVA
+1921 AEDVT